1 MKVVSF
7 ATRRPVTVFIFA
19 LAAVVF
25 GGVAFRDLAVDL
37 LPDITYP
44 SLTVQTEYEG
54 AAPVEMEN
62 LITRPVEDAVGVVN
76 GVNRVVSSSRA
87 DISEVT
93 LEFSWGTNMDFASLD
108 VRERLDQVRLPI
120 EAERPVLLRYDPS
133 LDPILRMG
141 LAAGGSDLI
150 ALRLLAEEDLKRK
163 LERLEGVAAVVVSGG
178 LEEEIQ
184 VEIDERRLTSLG
196 LTMNQVMN
204 RLAQENVNLTGG
216 RLRDGQTDYL
226 VRTINELLRPE
237 EMREIV
243 IDRSR
248 GAIVRLEDIARVYQ
262 GAREREVITRID
274 GREAVEIAVYKE
286 GGTNT
291 VTVASAVLDR
301 VEELEEDLRQVDP
314 QLELTVLTDQSRY
327 IRDSVSA
334 VIETALIGGSLAIVV
349 LFLFLRS
356 APKTLIIGISIPVS
370 VVATF
375 FLMYVAGVSLN
386 IMSLGG
392 ITLGIGLLLD
402 NSIVVLEAIQRRR
415 DQGVG
420 IVEAARGGASEVGRA
435 VIASTITTVCVF
447 VPIVFVEGVA
457 GQMFGDQ
464 ALTVTFSLLV
474 SLGVA
479 LTVIP
484 MLASRKF
491 FATGDRV
498 EKVDFA
504 GRSNPVTRGLA
515 DFFNAIGFVVALTV
529 RIVFGGVSTVMSWL
543 LRPVLAGFDALLRGI
558 TAVYA
563 RILRGALRHPALVVL
578 VALVLLAGSVQLI
591 GSLGSELVPELIQGE
606 FYVDA
611 ELAPGS
617 RLEVTDRRLAVIDKR
632 VREFADEFGVQ
643 SVYIV
648 VGTSNEQGGAAGER
662 RENIGQVNVR
672 MEPPI
677 DAEREELVMS
687 RIRDLIDTENA
698 SFTGPA
704 TPADGVAPVGGGQA
718 LSVAGRPAAGGG
730 QASSAAGPAPA
741 AGGARPALT
750 DDSLKYRFGRPTYFS
765 FRSPVEV
772 QIRGHNLA
780 LLELLADQVASRMR
794 QVEGLV
800 DVKSS
805 TEGGNPEL
813 QIVFDRE
820 RLSALNYT
828 VAQLGAVIR
837 SKVQGD
843 IVTDIV
849 REDRNIEVRMRTD
862 EGYRDSVR
870 DLRNLNIRQS
880 GATPLPLSAVAE
892 VIETEGPAEIRRSD
906 GGRVALIEANIVGR
920 DLGSVSDD
928 IQSILD
934 STRFPV
940 GFDVLVGGQRQEM
953 ERSFDSMRLAILL
966 AVFMV
971 YLVMASQF
979 ESLLHPFVIL
989 FAVPFSVI
997 GAIGILYLTRTP
1009 VSIVVLIGG
1018 ILLAGIVVN
1027 NAIILIDYTNRLRR
1041 AGKAKIDALREACMV
1056 RLRPILMTTST
1067 TVLGLLPMALGLG
1080 EGAELRT
1087 PMALT
1092 VVGGLLTSTLLTLIV
1107 IPALYMLLDRHKHEA
1122 DPEAVAPSA
1131 G

>member
-1 MKVVSF
+1 MRVVSF

-54 AAPVEMEN
+54 AAPIEMEN
-62 LITRPVEDAVGVVN
+62 LVTRPVEDAVGVVN

-87 DISEVT
+87 DVSEVT

-108 VRERLDQVRLPI
+108 VRERLDQLRLPVA
-120 EAERPVLLRYDPS
+120 AERPVLLRYDPS

-141 LAAGGSDLI
+141 LAGADGDLI

-196 LTMNQVMN
+196 LTMNQVMT
-204 RLAQENVNLTGG
+204 RLEQENVNLTGG

-237 EMREIV
+237 EIREIV
-243 IDRSR
+243 IDRAQ
-248 GAIVRLEDIARVYQ
+248 GAILRLEDIARVYQ

-291 VTVASAVLDR
+291 VTVAAAVLER
-301 VEELEEDLRQVDP
+301 VEELEEELGKTDP
-314 QLELTVLTDQSRY
+314 QLELSVLADQSRY

-356 APKTLIIGISIPVS
+356 APKTLIIGISIPIS

-392 ITLGIGLLLD
+392 LTLGIGLLLD

-415 DQGVG
+415 DEGLGV
-420 IVEAARGGASEVGRA
+420 VEAARAGASEVGRA

-484 MLASRKF
+484 MLASRRF
-491 FATGDRV
+491 FAAGEPV
-498 EKVDFA
+498 ETVRSE
-504 GRSNPVTRGLA
+504 GRSNPLTRALSAFFRAVGVGIALVVTEAFRG
-515 DFFNAIGFVVALTV
+515 F
-529 RIVFGGVSTVMSWL
+529 STVMSVL
-543 LRPVLAGFDALLRGI
+543 LRPVLASFDALLRGV

-563 RILRGALRHPALVVL
+563 SVLRGALRHPALVVL
-578 VALVLLAGSVQLI
+578 AAVGLLAGSVQLV
-591 GSLGSELVPELIQGE
+591 GSLGSELVPELIQGD
-606 FYVDA
+606 FHIDA

-617 RLEVTDRRLAVIDKR
+617 RLEVTDRRLGAVDR
-632 VREFADEFGVQ
+632 FVREQMKEDVR
-643 SVYIV
+643 SVHTV
-648 VGTSNEQGGAAGER
+648 VGTSNQQGGAAGER

-672 MEPPI
+672 LNPPI
-677 DAEREELVMS
+677 DREREERAMS
-687 RIRDLIDTENA
+687 RIRNWIDAENA
-698 SFTGPA
+698 SFA
-704 TPADGVAPVGGGQA
+704 GQA
-718 LSVAGRPAAGGG
+718 
-730 QASSAAGPAPA
+730 A
-741 AGGARPALT
+741 AGGAGAEPEPGAADA
-750 DDSLKYRFGRPTYFS
+750 DDSLAYRFGRPTYFS
-765 FRSPVEV
+765 FRRPVEV

-794 QVEGLV
+794 EVEGLV

-828 VAQLGAVIR
+828 VAQLGGVIR

-843 IVTDIV
+843 IATDIV
-849 REDRNIEVRMRTD
+849 REDRNIEVRLRTD

-892 VIETEGPAEIRRSD
+892 IIETEGPAEIRRND
-906 GGRVALIEANIVGR
+906 GVRVAQIEANIVGR
-920 DLGSVSDD
+920 DLGSVSND
-928 IQSILD
+928 IRAILD
-934 STRFPV
+934 ATRFPV
-940 GFDVLVGGQRQEM
+940 GFDYSMGGQRQEM

-979 ESLLHPFVIL
+979 ESLLHPLVIL
-989 FAVPFSVI
+989 FAVPFSIV

-1027 NAIILIDYTNRLRR
+1027 NAIILIDCTNRLRR
-1041 AGKAKIDALREACMV
+1041 DGKAKVEALREACMV

-1107 IPALYMLLDRHKHEA
+1107 IPALYLLLDFRKRDA
-1122 DPEAVAPSA
+1122 DPDAVAESA
-1131 G
+1131 A

>member
-54 AAPVEMEN
+54 AAPIEMEN

-243 IDRSR
+243 IDRSQ

-301 VEELEEDLRQVDP
+301 VEELEENLRQIDP

-420 IVEAARGGASEVGRA
+420 VVEAARAGASEVGRA

-484 MLASRKF
+484 MLASRRF
-491 FATGDRV
+491 FAGG
-498 EKVDFA
+498 EKIETVDLA
-504 GRSNPVTRGLA
+504 GRSNPITRGLA
-515 DFFNAIGFVVALTV
+515 AFFNAIGVGIALAVKT
-529 RIVFGGVSTVMSWL
+529 VFGGVAMVMSWL

-578 VALVLLAGSVQLI
+578 VAIVLLAGSVQLV

-617 RLEVTDRRLAVIDKR
+617 RLEVTDRRLAVIDER

-643 SVYIV
+643 SVYTV

-687 RIRDLIDTENA
+687 WIRDLIDGENA
-698 SFTGPA
+698 SFAGQAP
-704 TPADGVAPVGGGQA
+704 PVAGAAAVPVGAGAVDAGSA
-718 LSVAGRPAAGGG
+718 LG
-730 QASSAAGPAPA
+730 
-741 AGGARPALT
+741 

-794 QVEGLV
+794 EVEGLV

-843 IVTDIV
+843 IATDIV

-928 IQSILD
+928 IQAILD

-940 GFDVLVGGQRQEM
+940 GFDYSVGGQRQEM

-1041 AGKAKIDALREACMV
+1041 AGKAKIDAVREACLV

-1107 IPALYMLLDRHKHEA
+1107 IPALYLLLDRHKHEA
-1122 DPEAVAPSA
+1122 VAEAAS
-1131 G
+1131 

>member
-44 SLTVQTEYEG
+44 SLTVQTQYEG

-76 GVNRVVSSSRA
+76 GVNRVISSSRA

-243 IDRSR
+243 IDRSQ

-301 VEELEEDLRQVDP
+301 VEELEEDLRQIDP

-420 IVEAARGGASEVGRA
+420 VVEAARGGASEVGRA

-491 FATGDRV
+491 FAGA
-498 EKVDFA
+498 EKIETVDLA
-504 GRSNPVTRGLA
+504 GRSNPITRGLA
-515 DFFNAIGFVVALTV
+515 AFFNAIGVGIALAVKT
-529 RIVFGGVSTVMSWL
+529 VFGGVAMVMSWL

-578 VALVLLAGSVQLI
+578 VAIVLLAGSVQLV

-617 RLEVTDRRLAVIDKR
+617 RLEVTDRRLAVIDER

-643 SVYIV
+643 SVYTV

-687 RIRDLIDTENA
+687 WIRDLIDGENA
-698 SFTGPA
+698 SFAGQAP
-704 TPADGVAPVGGGQA
+704 PVAGAAAVPVGAGAVDAGSA
-718 LSVAGRPAAGGG
+718 LG
-730 QASSAAGPAPA
+730 
-741 AGGARPALT
+741 

-780 LLELLADQVASRMR
+780 LLEVLADQVASRMR
-794 QVEGLV
+794 EVEGLV

-843 IVTDIV
+843 IATDIV

-906 GGRVALIEANIVGR
+906 GGRVAVIEANIVGR

-928 IQSILD
+928 IQAILD

-940 GFDVLVGGQRQEM
+940 GFDYSVGGQRQEM

-1041 AGKAKIDALREACMV
+1041 AGKAKIDALREACLV

-1107 IPALYMLLDRHKHEA
+1107 IPALYLLLDRHKHEA
-1122 DPEAVAPSA
+1122 DPEAVAEAAS
-1131 G
+1131 

>member
-1 MKVVSF
+1 MRVVSF

-25 GGVAFRDLAVDL
+25 GGVAFRELAVDL

-54 AAPVEMEN
+54 AAPAEMET

-76 GVNRVVSSSRA
+76 GVNRVISSSRA
-87 DISEVT
+87 DTSEVT

-108 VRERLDQVRLPI
+108 VRERLDQVRLPV

-141 LAAGGSDLI
+141 LTGGGGDLI

-163 LERLEGVAAVVVSGG
+163 IERLEGVAAVVVSGG

-196 LTMNQVMN
+196 LTMNQVTN

-216 RLRDGQTDYL
+216 RLRDGQTEYM

-237 EMREIV
+237 QMREIV
-243 IDRSR
+243 IDRSQ

-274 GREAVEIAVYKE
+274 GQEAVEIAVYKE

-301 VEELEEDLRQVDP
+301 VEELERDLKQIGP
-314 QLELTVLTDQSRY
+314 QLKLSVLADQSRY

-334 VIETALIGGSLAIVV
+334 VIQTALIGGSLAIVV

-420 IVEAARGGASEVGRA
+420 VVEAARDGASEVGRA

-491 FATGDRV
+491 FSDSDKLETV
-498 EKVDFA
+498 ESV
-504 GRSNPVTRGLA
+504 GRSNVVVRGFSA
-515 DFFNAIGFVVALTV
+515 FFDAVGLGVAVGVRYGF
-529 RIVFGGVSTVMSWL
+529 RGVSTVLSWL
-543 LRPVLAGFDALLRGI
+543 LRPVLGVFDALLRAV

-563 RILRGALRHPALVVL
+563 GILDRALRYPAVVVL
-578 VALVLLAGSVQLI
+578 VAVALLAGSVPLV
-591 GSLGSELVPELIQGE
+591 GNLGSELVPELIQGE

-617 RLEVTDRRLAVIDKR
+617 RLEVTDRRLGKVDEF
-632 VREFADEFGVQ
+632 VREIPGVE
-643 SVYIV
+643 SVYTV
-648 VGTSNEQGGAAGER
+648 VGTSNEQGGAAGEK

-672 MEPPI
+672 MAPPI
-677 DAEREELVMS
+677 DPEREEGVMS
-687 RIRDLIDTENA
+687 QIRDLIETQNA
-698 SFTGPA
+698 SFASGT
-704 TPADGVAPVGGGQA
+704 APV
-718 LSVAGRPAAGGG
+718 AG
-730 QASSAAGPAPA
+730 AGPPTA
-741 AGGARPALT
+741 
-750 DDSLKYRFGRPTYFS
+750 DNSLKYRFGRPTYFS

-780 LLELLADQVASRMR
+780 LLEVLADQVVSRMR
-794 QVEGLV
+794 EVEGLV

-813 QIVFDRE
+813 QIIFDRE
-820 RLSALNYT
+820 RLAALNYT
-828 VAQLGAVIR
+828 VAQLGGVIR

-843 IVTDIV
+843 IATNIV
-849 REDRNIEVRMRTD
+849 REDRNIEVRLRTA
-862 EGYRDSVR
+862 ESFRDSVR

-880 GATPLPLSAVAE
+880 GTTPLPLSAVAE

-928 IQSILD
+928 IQQILD

-940 GFDVLVGGQRQEM
+940 GFDYWVGGQRQEM

-971 YLVMASQF
+971 YLVMASLF

-1027 NAIILIDYTNRLRR
+1027 NAIILVDYTNRLRR
-1041 AGKAKIDALREACMV
+1041 EGRAKVEALREACLV
-1056 RLRPILMTTST
+1056 RLRPILMTSST

-1080 EGAELRT
+1080 VGAELRT

-1092 VVGGLLTSTLLTLIV
+1092 VVGGLMTSTLLTLLV
-1107 IPALYMLLDRHKHEA
+1107 IPSLYTLLDRRA
-1122 DPEAVAPSA
+1122 
-1131 G
+1131 

>member
-1 MKVVSF
+1 MRIVSF

-19 LAAVVF
+19 VAAVVF

-44 SLTVQTEYEG
+44 SVTVRTEYEG
-54 AAPVEMEN
+54 TAPAEIET

-76 GVNRVVSSSRA
+76 GVNRVISSSRA
-87 DISEVT
+87 DTSEVT
-93 LEFSWGTNMDFASLD
+93 LEFAWGTNMDFASLD
-108 VRERLDQVRLPI
+108 VRERLDQVRLPTD
-120 EAERPVLLRYDPS
+120 AEQPILLRYDPS
-133 LDPILRMG
+133 LDPIVRLG
-141 LAAGGSDLI
+141 LTGGEGSDLI
-150 ALRLLAEEDLKRK
+150 GLRLLAEEDLSRRI
-163 LERLEGVAAVVVSGG
+163 ERLEGVAAVVVSGG

-184 VEIDERRLTSLG
+184 VDIDERRLTSIG

-216 RLRDGQTDYL
+216 RLRDGQTEYL

-237 EMREIV
+237 EMREVV
-243 IDRSR
+243 IDRSQ
-248 GAIVRLEDIARVYQ
+248 GAIVRLGDIARIYR
-262 GAREREVITRID
+262 GSREREVITRID
-274 GREAVEIAVYKE
+274 GKESVEIAVYKE

-291 VTVASAVLDR
+291 VTVAAGVLD
-301 VEELEEDLRQVDP
+301 VMAALEADLGEIDPELKLS
-314 QLELTVLTDQSRY
+314 LITDQSRY
-327 IRDSVSA
+327 IRESVRA
-334 VIETALIGGSLAIVV
+334 VIETALIGGGLAIIV
-349 LFLFLRS
+349 LYLFLRS

-375 FLMYVAGVSLN
+375 FLMYVSGVSLN

-415 DQGVG
+415 EQGAGV
-420 IVEAARGGASEVGRA
+420 VEAAREGASEVGRA

-457 GQMFGDQ
+457 GQLFGDQ

-491 FATGDRV
+491 LSEGLGAAKV
-498 EKVDFA
+498 EPV
-504 GRSNPVTRGLA
+504 GRPNAVTRFVSSVFFFVGLHL
-515 DFFNAIGFVVALTV
+515 ALG
-529 RIVFGGVSTVMSWL
+529 IKYVFRGVGAVMSWL
-543 LRPVLAGFDALLRGI
+543 LRPFLAAFDWLLRGV
-558 TAVYA
+558 TTVYA
-563 RILRGALRHPALVVL
+563 GVLDWSLRHPV
-578 VALVLLAGSVQLI
+578 LVLLLAIGLLGGSLQMVR
-591 GSLGSELVPELIQGE
+591 SLGSELVPELIQGE

-611 ELAPGS
+611 ELPPGS
-617 RLEVTDRRLAVIDKR
+617 RLEVTDKRLQAIDL
-632 VREFADEFGVQ
+632 FASKLPGVQ
-643 SVYIV
+643 SVYTV

-662 RENIGQVNVR
+662 RENIGQVHVTL
-672 MEPPI
+672 EPPI
-677 DAEREELVMS
+677 DIEREERLMNL
-687 RIRDLIDTENA
+687 IRDEIDAQNA
-698 SFTGPA
+698 TY
-704 TPADGVAPVGGGQA
+704 GG
-718 LSVAGRPAAGGG
+718 
-730 QASSAAGPAPA
+730 GPAPA
-741 AGGARPALT
+741 AGPAPLAGASAPT
-750 DDSLKYRFGRPTYFS
+750 TTGDGGLKYRFGRPTYFS
-765 FRSPVEV
+765 FRTPVEV
-772 QIRGHNLA
+772 QIRGHNL
-780 LLELLADQVASRMR
+780 ELLRVLTDQVAERMR
-794 QVEGLV
+794 AVEGLA
-800 DVKSS
+800 DVKAS

-813 QIVFDRE
+813 QIIFDRE
-820 RLSALNYT
+820 RLASLNYT

-843 IVTDIV
+843 IATDIT
-849 REDRNIEVRMRTD
+849 REDRNIEVRMRTGED
-862 EGYRDSVR
+862 FRDSVR
-870 DLRNLNIRQS
+870 DLRNLNIRQGGS
-880 GATPLPLSAVAE
+880 VPLPLSAVAE
-892 VIETEGPAEIRRSD
+892 VIETTGPAEIRRADSS
-906 GGRVALIEANIVGR
+906 RVSVITANLVGR
-920 DLGSVSDD
+920 DLGSASDD
-928 IQSILD
+928 ILTILET
-934 STRFPV
+934 SRFPV
-940 GFDVLVGGQRQEM
+940 GFDYTIGGQRQEM
-953 ERSFDSMRLAILL
+953 EQSFDSMRLAILL

-989 FAVPFSVI
+989 FAVPFSII
-997 GAIGILYLTRTP
+997 GAVGILYLTRTP

-1041 AGKAKIDALREACMV
+1041 AGKAKVEALREACLV

-1107 IPALYMLLDRHKHEA
+1107 IPALYLLLDVHRHEA
-1122 DPEAVAPSA
+1122 DAEAA
-1131 G
+1131 

>member
-44 SLTVQTEYEG
+44 SLTVQTQYEG

-76 GVNRVVSSSRA
+76 GVNRVISSSRA

-243 IDRSR
+243 IDRSQ

-301 VEELEEDLRQVDP
+301 VEELEEDLRQIDP

-420 IVEAARGGASEVGRA
+420 VVEAARAGASEVGRA

-491 FATGDRV
+491 FAGG
-498 EKVDFA
+498 EKIETVGLA
-504 GRSNPVTRGLA
+504 GRSNPITRGLA
-515 DFFNAIGFVVALTV
+515 AFFSAIGVGVALTV
-529 RIVFGGVSTVMSWL
+529 KTVVGGVAMVMSWL

-578 VALVLLAGSVQLI
+578 VAIVLLAGSVQLV

-617 RLEVTDRRLAVIDKR
+617 RLEVTDRRLAIIDER

-643 SVYIV
+643 SVYTV

-687 RIRDLIDTENA
+687 WIRDLIDGENA
-698 SFTGPA
+698 SFAGQAP
-704 TPADGVAPVGGGQA
+704 PVAGAAAVPVGAGAVDAGSA
-718 LSVAGRPAAGGG
+718 LG
-730 QASSAAGPAPA
+730 
-741 AGGARPALT
+741 

-780 LLELLADQVASRMR
+780 LLEVLADQVASRMR
-794 QVEGLV
+794 EVEGLV

-843 IVTDIV
+843 IATDIV

-928 IQSILD
+928 IQAILD

-940 GFDVLVGGQRQEM
+940 GFDYSVGGQRQEM

-1041 AGKAKIDALREACMV
+1041 AGKAKIDALREACLV

-1107 IPALYMLLDRHKHEA
+1107 IPALYLLLDRHKHEA
-1122 DPEAVAPSA
+1122 DPEAVAEAAS
-1131 G
+1131 

>member
-1 MKVVSF
+1 MRVVSF

-44 SLTVQTEYEG
+44 SLTVQTGYEG
-54 AAPVEMEN
+54 AAPVEMET

-76 GVNRVVSSSRA
+76 GVNRVISSSRA

-108 VRERLDQVRLPI
+108 VRERLDQVRLPV
-120 EAERPVLLRYDPS
+120 AADRPVLLRYDPS

-141 LAAGGSDLI
+141 LAGGGSDLI

-243 IDRSR
+243 IDRSQ

-274 GREAVEIAVYKE
+274 GNEAVEIAVYKE

-291 VTVASAVLDR
+291 VTVASAVLER
-301 VEELEEDLRQVDP
+301 VEGLVEEIKQIDP
-314 QLELTVLTDQSRY
+314 QLELSVLTDQSRY

-415 DQGVG
+415 DQGLGV
-420 IVEAARGGASEVGRA
+420 VEAARAGASEVGRA

-484 MLASRKF
+484 MLASRRF
-491 FATGDRV
+491 FAAGAEV
-498 EKVDFA
+498 EAVESA
-504 GRSNPVTRGLA
+504 GRSNPVTRAISGLFSA
-515 DFFNAIGFVVALTV
+515 LGVGIALVVKH
-529 RIVFGGVSTVMSWL
+529 VFRGVAAVMSVL
-543 LRPVLAGFDALLRGI
+543 LRPVLAAFDALLQGI

-563 RILRGALRHPALVVL
+563 RVLRGALRHPVLVVL
-578 VALVLLAGSVQLI
+578 VAVVLLAGSVQLV

-617 RLEVTDRRLAVIDKR
+617 RLEVTDRRLALIDEW
-632 VREFADEFGVQ
+632 VRDFREEFGVQ
-643 SVYIV
+643 SVYTV

-687 RIRDLIDTENA
+687 RIRALIDAENA
-698 SFTGPA
+698 SFA
-704 TPADGVAPVGGGQA
+704 GQA
-718 LSVAGRPAAGGG
+718 PPVAGAA
-730 QASSAAGPAPA
+730 SAPA
-741 AGGARPALT
+741 GAADAGSLLG

-780 LLELLADQVASRMR
+780 LLEVLADQVAARMR
-794 QVEGLV
+794 EVEGLV

-813 QIVFDRE
+813 QIIFDRE
-820 RLSALNYT
+820 RLSTLNYT
-828 VAQLGAVIR
+828 VAELGAVIR

-843 IVTDIV
+843 IATDIV
-849 REDRNIEVRMRTD
+849 REDRNIEVRMRAD
-862 EGYRDSVR
+862 EGFRDSVR
-870 DLRNLNIRQS
+870 DLRNLNVRQS
-880 GATPLPLSAVAE
+880 GAVPLPLSAVAE

-928 IQSILD
+928 IQAILD

-940 GFDVLVGGQRQEM
+940 GFDYSVGGQRQEM

-989 FAVPFSVI
+989 FAVPFSII

-1041 AGKAKIDALREACMV
+1041 AGKAKVDALREACLV

-1107 IPALYMLLDRHKHEA
+1107 IPALYLLLDFHKRDA
-1122 DPEAVAPSA
+1122 DPEAVAEAST
-1131 G
+1131 

>member
-1 MKVVSF
+1 MRVVSF

-25 GGVAFRDLAVDL
+25 GVVAFRELAVDL

-54 AAPVEMEN
+54 AAPAEMET

-76 GVNRVVSSSRA
+76 GVNRVISSSRA
-87 DISEVT
+87 DTSEVT

-108 VRERLDQVRLPI
+108 VRERLDQVRLPT

-141 LAAGGSDLI
+141 LTGGGGDLI

-163 LERLEGVAAVVVSGG
+163 IERLEGVAAVVVSGG

-196 LTMNQVMN
+196 LTMNQVTN

-216 RLRDGQTDYL
+216 RLRDGQTEYM
-226 VRTINELLRPE
+226 VRTINELQRPE
-237 EMREIV
+237 QMREIV
-243 IDRSR
+243 IDRSQ
-248 GAIVRLEDIARVYQ
+248 GAIVRLEDIALVYQ

-274 GREAVEIAVYKE
+274 GRESVEIAVYKE

-291 VTVASAVLDR
+291 VTVAAAVLETVDD
-301 VEELEEDLRQVDP
+301 LERGLKEIDP
-314 QLELTVLTDQSRY
+314 QLELSVLADQSRY
-327 IRDSVSA
+327 IRESVSA

-375 FLMYVAGVSLN
+375 FLMYVSGVSLN

-420 IVEAARGGASEVGRA
+420 VVEAARDGASEVGRA

-491 FATGDRV
+491 FSDSEKLETV
-498 EKVDFA
+498 ESV
-504 GRSNPVTRGLA
+504 GRSNVVVRGFSA
-515 DFFNAIGFVVALTV
+515 FFGAVGLGVAVGVRYGF
-529 RIVFGGVSTVMSWL
+529 RGVSTVLSWL
-543 LRPVLAGFDALLRGI
+543 LRPVLGGFDGLLRAV

-563 RILRGALRHPALVVL
+563 GILDRALRYPAVVVL
-578 VALVLLAGSVQLI
+578 VAVALLAGSIPLV
-591 GSLGSELVPELIQGE
+591 GNLGSELVPELIQGE

-617 RLEVTDRRLAVIDKR
+617 RLEVTDRRLGEVDEF
-632 VREFADEFGVQ
+632 VREIPGVE
-643 SVYIV
+643 SVYTV
-648 VGTSNEQGGAAGER
+648 VGTSNEQGGAAGEK

-677 DAEREELVMS
+677 DPEREEAVMS
-687 RIRDLIDTENA
+687 RIRDLIETQNA
-698 SFTGPA
+698 SFASGT
-704 TPADGVAPVGGGQA
+704 APV
-718 LSVAGRPAAGGG
+718 AG
-730 QASSAAGPAPA
+730 AGPPTA
-741 AGGARPALT
+741 
-750 DDSLKYRFGRPTYFS
+750 DNSLKYRFGRPTYFS

-780 LLELLADQVASRMR
+780 LLEILADQVVSRMR
-794 QVEGLV
+794 EVEGLV

-820 RLSALNYT
+820 RLAALNYT
-828 VAQLGAVIR
+828 VAQLGGVIR

-843 IVTDIV
+843 IATDIV
-849 REDRNIEVRMRTD
+849 REDRNIEVRLRTG
-862 EGYRDSVR
+862 ESFRDSVR

-880 GATPLPLSAVAE
+880 GTTPLPLSAVAE

-928 IQSILD
+928 IQQILD

-940 GFDVLVGGQRQEM
+940 GFDYWVGGQRQEM

-1027 NAIILIDYTNRLRR
+1027 NAIILVDYTNRLRR
-1041 AGKAKIDALREACMV
+1041 EGRAKVEALREACLV
-1056 RLRPILMTTST
+1056 RLRPILMTSST

-1092 VVGGLLTSTLLTLIV
+1092 VVGGLMTSTLLTLLV
-1107 IPALYMLLDRHKHEA
+1107 IPSLYTLLDRRA
-1122 DPEAVAPSA
+1122 
-1131 G
+1131 

>member
-1 MKVVSF
+1 MRVVSF

-44 SLTVQTEYEG
+44 SLTVQTGYEG
-54 AAPVEMEN
+54 AAPVEMET

-76 GVNRVVSSSRA
+76 GVNRVISSSRA

-108 VRERLDQVRLPI
+108 VRERLDQVRLPVQ
-120 EAERPVLLRYDPS
+120 AERPVLLRYDPS

-141 LAAGGSDLI
+141 LAGGGSDLI

-196 LTMNQVMN
+196 LTMNLVMT

-237 EMREIV
+237 EIREIV
-243 IDRSR
+243 IDRSQ

-274 GREAVEIAVYKE
+274 GQEAVEIAVYKE

-301 VEELEEDLRQVDP
+301 VEGLEEEIRQIDP

-415 DQGVG
+415 DQGLSV
-420 IVEAARGGASEVGRA
+420 VEAARAGASEVGRA

-491 FATGDRV
+491 FAAGEPV
-498 EKVDFA
+498 EKVRHV
-504 GRSNPVTRGLA
+504 GRSNPVTRALSA
-515 DFFNAIGFVVALTV
+515 FFDAIGVGVALV
-529 RIVFGGVSTVMSWL
+529 VKHVFRAVSTVMSFL
-543 LRPVLAGFDALLRGI
+543 LRPVLAAFGALLRGI

-563 RILRGALRHPALVVL
+563 RVLRGALRHPALVVL
-578 VALVLLAGSVQLI
+578 AAVVLLAGSVQLI

-617 RLEVTDRRLAVIDKR
+617 RLEVTDRRLEMVDSF
-632 VREFADEFGVQ
+632 VRSLEDDVQ
-643 SVYIV
+643 SVYMV

-672 MEPPI
+672 LNPPV
-677 DAEREELVMS
+677 DVEREEMVMS
-687 RIRDLIDTENA
+687 RIRNWIDQSNSSFA
-698 SFTGPA
+698 SPT
-704 TPADGVAPVGGGQA
+704 TPVAGA
-718 LSVAGRPAAGGG
+718 ASVAAGAGFEPGSVAA
-730 QASSAAGPAPA
+730 
-741 AGGARPALT
+741 

-780 LLELLADQVASRMR
+780 LLERLADQVASRMR
-794 QVEGLV
+794 EVEGLV

-820 RLSALNYT
+820 RLSTLNYT

-843 IVTDIV
+843 IATDIV
-849 REDRNIEVRMRTD
+849 REDRNIEVRLRTD

-920 DLGSVSDD
+920 DLGSVSED
-928 IQSILD
+928 IEGILE

-940 GFDVLVGGQRQEM
+940 GFDYSIGGQRQEM

-989 FAVPFSVI
+989 FAVPFSII

-1041 AGKAKIDALREACMV
+1041 AGKAKVEALREACLV

-1107 IPALYMLLDRHKHEA
+1107 IPALYLLLDFRKRDA
-1122 DPEAVAPSA
+1122 DAEAVAEA
-1131 G
+1131 AAT

>member
-1 MKVVSF
+1 MRIVSF

-44 SLTVQTEYEG
+44 SLTVQTGYEG
-54 AAPVEMEN
+54 AAPVEMET

-76 GVNRVVSSSRA
+76 GVNRVISSSRA

-108 VRERLDQVRLPI
+108 VRERLDQVRLPVA
-120 EAERPVLLRYDPS
+120 AERPVLLRYDPS

-141 LAAGGSDLI
+141 LAGGGSDLI

-196 LTMNQVMN
+196 LTMNQVMT

-216 RLRDGQTDYL
+216 QLRDGQTDYL

-237 EMREIV
+237 EIREIV
-243 IDRSR
+243 IDRAQ

-274 GREAVEIAVYKE
+274 GKEAVEIAVYKE

-291 VTVASAVLDR
+291 VTVATAVLER
-301 VEELEEDLRQVDP
+301 VEELEEELRQVDP
-314 QLELTVLTDQSRY
+314 QLKLSVLTDQSRY

-415 DQGVG
+415 DQGLSV
-420 IVEAARGGASEVGRA
+420 VEAARAGASEVGRA

-491 FATGDRV
+491 FAPGEPV
-498 EKVDFA
+498 EKVRSV
-504 GRSNPVTRGLA
+504 GRSNPVTRALST
-515 DFFNAIGFVVALTV
+515 FFSAIGVGVALAV
-529 RIVFGGVSTVMSWL
+529 KQVFRGVSSVMSFL
-543 LRPVLAGFDALLRGI
+543 LRPVLAAFDALLRGI

-563 RILRGALRHPALVVL
+563 RVLRGALRHPALVVL
-578 VALVLLAGSVQLI
+578 AAVVLLTGSVQLI

-617 RLEVTDRRLAVIDKR
+617 RLEVTDRRLGAVDR
-632 VREFADEFGVQ
+632 FVREQLKDDVQ
-643 SVYIV
+643 SVYTV

-672 MEPPI
+672 MKPPI
-677 DAEREELVMS
+677 DAEREESVMS
-687 RIRDLIDTENA
+687 RIRAEIDAENT
-698 SFTGPA
+698 SFAGQGPA
-704 TPADGVAPVGGGQA
+704 VAVAPSVTAGAGVGPG
-718 LSVAGRPAAGGG
+718 
-730 QASSAAGPAPA
+730 SAVM
-741 AGGARPALT
+741 

-780 LLELLADQVASRMR
+780 LLKRLADQVVSRMR
-794 QVEGLV
+794 EVEGLV

-813 QIVFDRE
+813 QIIFDRE
-820 RLSALNYT
+820 RLSTLNYT

-843 IVTDIV
+843 IATDIV
-849 REDRNIEVRMRTD
+849 REDRNIEVRLRTD

-880 GATPLPLSAVAE
+880 GAVPLPLSAVAD

-906 GGRVALIEANIVGR
+906 GGRVAQIEANIVGR

-928 IQSILD
+928 IQAILD

-940 GFDVLVGGQRQEM
+940 GFDYSVGGQRQEM

-989 FAVPFSVI
+989 FAVPFSII

-1041 AGKAKIDALREACMV
+1041 AGKAKVEALREACLV

-1107 IPALYMLLDRHKHEA
+1107 IPALYLLLDLHRHDA
-1122 DPEAVAPSA
+1122 DPEAVAEA
-1131 G
+1131 AT

>member
-1 MKVVSF
+1 MRVVSF

-44 SLTVQTEYEG
+44 SLTVQTGYEG
-54 AAPVEMEN
+54 AAPVEMET

-76 GVNRVVSSSRA
+76 GVNRVISSSRA

-120 EAERPVLLRYDPS
+120 AADRPVLLRYDPS

-141 LAAGGSDLI
+141 LAGGGSDLI

-243 IDRSR
+243 IDRSQ

-274 GREAVEIAVYKE
+274 GNEAVEIAVYKE

-301 VEELEEDLRQVDP
+301 VSGLVEEIRQIDP
-314 QLELTVLTDQSRY
+314 QLELSVLTDQSRY

-415 DQGVG
+415 DQGLGV
-420 IVEAARGGASEVGRA
+420 VEAARAGASEVGRA

-484 MLASRKF
+484 MLASRRF
-491 FATGDRV
+491 FAAGDPV
-498 EKVDFA
+498 ETVRSA
-504 GRSNPVTRGLA
+504 GRSNPVTRALSA
-515 DFFNAIGFVVALTV
+515 FFSAIGVGIALVVKH
-529 RIVFGGVSTVMSWL
+529 VFRAVATVMSVL
-543 LRPVLAGFDALLRGI
+543 LRPVLAAFDALLRGI
-558 TAVYA
+558 AAVYA
-563 RILRGALRHPALVVL
+563 RVLRGALRHPALVVL
-578 VALVLLAGSVQLI
+578 VAVVLLAGSVQLV

-617 RLEVTDRRLAVIDKR
+617 RLEVTDRRLKNIDKW
-632 VREFADEFGVQ
+632 VRDFREELGVQ
-643 SVYIV
+643 SVYTV

-687 RIRDLIDTENA
+687 RIRNLIDAENA
-698 SFTGPA
+698 SFA
-704 TPADGVAPVGGGQA
+704 GQA
-718 LSVAGRPAAGGG
+718 PPVAGAASVPAGAAG
-730 QASSAAGPAPA
+730 AGSVL
-741 AGGARPALT
+741 G
-750 DDSLKYRFGRPTYFS
+750 DDSLVYRFGRPTYFS

-772 QIRGHNLA
+772 RIRGHNLA
-780 LLELLADQVASRMR
+780 LLEVLADQVAARMR
-794 QVEGLV
+794 EVEGLV

-813 QIVFDRE
+813 QIIFDRE
-820 RLSALNYT
+820 RLSTLNYT
-828 VAQLGAVIR
+828 VAELGAVIR

-843 IVTDIV
+843 IATDIV
-849 REDRNIEVRMRTD
+849 REDRNIEVRMRAD

-870 DLRNLNIRQS
+870 DLRNLNIRQN

-928 IQSILD
+928 IQAILD
-934 STRFPV
+934 TTRFPV
-940 GFDVLVGGQRQEM
+940 GFDYSVGGQRQEM

-989 FAVPFSVI
+989 FAVPFSII

-1041 AGKAKIDALREACMV
+1041 AGKAKVDALREACLV

-1107 IPALYMLLDRHKHEA
+1107 IPALYLLLDFHKRDA
-1122 DPEAVAPSA
+1122 DPEAVAEA
-1131 G
+1131 AVT

>member
-44 SLTVQTEYEG
+44 SLTVQTQYEG

-243 IDRSR
+243 IDRSQ

-301 VEELEEDLRQVDP
+301 VEELEENLRQIDP

-420 IVEAARGGASEVGRA
+420 VVEAARAGASEVGRA

-491 FATGDRV
+491 FAGG
-498 EKVDFA
+498 EKIETVALA
-504 GRSNPVTRGLA
+504 GRSNPITRGLA
-515 DFFNAIGFVVALTV
+515 AFFSAIGVGVALTV
-529 RIVFGGVSTVMSWL
+529 KTVVGGVAMVMSWL

-578 VALVLLAGSVQLI
+578 VAIVLLAGSVQLV

-617 RLEVTDRRLAVIDKR
+617 RLEVTDRRLAVIDER

-643 SVYIV
+643 SVYTV

-687 RIRDLIDTENA
+687 WIRDLIDGENA
-698 SFTGPA
+698 SF
-704 TPADGVAPVGGGQA
+704 ADQAPPVAGAAAVPVGAGAVGAGSA
-718 LSVAGRPAAGGG
+718 LG
-730 QASSAAGPAPA
+730 
-741 AGGARPALT
+741 

-794 QVEGLV
+794 EVEGLV

-843 IVTDIV
+843 IATDIV

-906 GGRVALIEANIVGR
+906 GGRVAVIEANIVGR

-940 GFDVLVGGQRQEM
+940 GFDYSVGGQRQEM

-1041 AGKAKIDALREACMV
+1041 AGKAKIDAVREACLV

-1107 IPALYMLLDRHKHEA
+1107 IPALYLLLDRHKHEA
-1122 DPEAVAPSA
+1122 DPEAVAEAAS
-1131 G
+1131 

>member
-1 MKVVSF
+1 MRVVSF

-25 GGVAFRDLAVDL
+25 GVVAFRELAVDL

-54 AAPVEMEN
+54 AAPAEMET

-76 GVNRVVSSSRA
+76 GVNRVISSSRA
-87 DISEVT
+87 DTSEVT

-108 VRERLDQVRLPI
+108 VRERLDQVRLPT

-141 LAAGGSDLI
+141 LTGGGGDLI

-163 LERLEGVAAVVVSGG
+163 IERLEGVAAVVVSGG

-196 LTMNQVMN
+196 LTMNQVTN

-216 RLRDGQTDYL
+216 RLRDGQTEYM
-226 VRTINELLRPE
+226 VRTINELQRPE
-237 EMREIV
+237 QMREIV
-243 IDRSR
+243 IDRSQ
-248 GAIVRLEDIARVYQ
+248 GAIVRLEDIALVYQ

-274 GREAVEIAVYKE
+274 GRESVEIAVYKE

-291 VTVASAVLDR
+291 VTVAAAVLETVDD
-301 VEELEEDLRQVDP
+301 LERGLKEIDP
-314 QLELTVLTDQSRY
+314 QLELSVLADQSRY
-327 IRDSVSA
+327 IRESVSA

-375 FLMYVAGVSLN
+375 FLMYVSGVSLN

-420 IVEAARGGASEVGRA
+420 VVEAARDGASEVGRA
-435 VIASTITTVCVF
+435 VVASTITTVCVF

-491 FATGDRV
+491 FSDSGELETV
-498 EKVDFA
+498 ESV
-504 GRSNPVTRGLA
+504 GRSNVVVRGFSA
-515 DFFNAIGFVVALTV
+515 FFDAVGLGVAVGVRYGF
-529 RIVFGGVSTVMSWL
+529 RGVSTVLSWL
-543 LRPVLAGFDALLRGI
+543 LRPVFGGFDGLLRAV

-563 RILRGALRHPALVVL
+563 GILDRALRYPAVVVL
-578 VALVLLAGSVQLI
+578 VAVALLAGSIPLV
-591 GSLGSELVPELIQGE
+591 GNLGSELVPELIQGE

-617 RLEVTDRRLAVIDKR
+617 RLEVTDRRLGKV
-632 VREFADEFGVQ
+632 DEFVRGIPGVE
-643 SVYIV
+643 SVYTV
-648 VGTSNEQGGAAGER
+648 VGTSNEQGGAAGEK

-677 DAEREELVMS
+677 DPEREEAVMS
-687 RIRDLIDTENA
+687 RIRDLIETQNA
-698 SFTGPA
+698 SFASGT
-704 TPADGVAPVGGGQA
+704 APV
-718 LSVAGRPAAGGG
+718 AG
-730 QASSAAGPAPA
+730 AGPPTA
-741 AGGARPALT
+741 
-750 DDSLKYRFGRPTYFS
+750 DSSLKYRFGRPTYFS

-780 LLELLADQVASRMR
+780 LLGILADQVVSRMR
-794 QVEGLV
+794 EVEGLV

-820 RLSALNYT
+820 RLAALNYT
-828 VAQLGAVIR
+828 VAQLGGVIR

-843 IVTDIV
+843 IATDIV
-849 REDRNIEVRMRTD
+849 REDRNIEVRLRTA
-862 EGYRDSVR
+862 ESFRDSVR

-880 GATPLPLSAVAE
+880 GTTPLPLSAVAE

-928 IQSILD
+928 IQQILD

-940 GFDVLVGGQRQEM
+940 GFDYWVGGQRQEM

-1027 NAIILIDYTNRLRR
+1027 NAIILVDYTNRLRR
-1041 AGKAKIDALREACMV
+1041 EGRAKVEALREACLV
-1056 RLRPILMTTST
+1056 RLRPILMTSST

-1092 VVGGLLTSTLLTLIV
+1092 VVGGLLTSTLLTLLV
-1107 IPALYMLLDRHKHEA
+1107 IPSLYTLLDRRA
-1122 DPEAVAPSA
+1122 
-1131 G
+1131 

>member
-1 MKVVSF
+1 MRVVSF

-44 SLTVQTEYEG
+44 SLTVQTGYEG
-54 AAPVEMEN
+54 AAPVEMET

-76 GVNRVVSSSRA
+76 GVNRVISSSRA

-120 EAERPVLLRYDPS
+120 AADRPVLLRYDPS

-141 LAAGGSDLI
+141 LAGGGSDLI

-243 IDRSR
+243 IDRSQ

-274 GREAVEIAVYKE
+274 GNEAVEVAVYKE

-301 VEELEEDLRQVDP
+301 VNGLVEEIRQIDP
-314 QLELTVLTDQSRY
+314 QLELSVLTDQSRY

-402 NSIVVLEAIQRRR
+402 SASVGLEAIQRRR
-415 DQGVG
+415 DQGLGV
-420 IVEAARGGASEVGRA
+420 VEAARAGASEVGRA

-484 MLASRKF
+484 MLASRRF
-491 FATGDRV
+491 FAAGDPV
-498 EKVDFA
+498 ETVRSA
-504 GRSNPVTRGLA
+504 GRSNPVTRALSA
-515 DFFNAIGFVVALTV
+515 FFSAIGVGIALVVKH
-529 RIVFGGVSTVMSWL
+529 VFRAVATVMSVL
-543 LRPVLAGFDALLRGI
+543 LRPVLAAFDALLRGI
-558 TAVYA
+558 AAVYA
-563 RILRGALRHPALVVL
+563 RVLRGALRHPALVVL
-578 VALVLLAGSVQLI
+578 VAVVLLAGSVQLV

-617 RLEVTDRRLAVIDKR
+617 RLEVTDRRLKNIDKW
-632 VREFADEFGVQ
+632 VRDFREELGVQ
-643 SVYIV
+643 SVYTV

-672 MEPPI
+672 MEPPV

-687 RIRDLIDTENA
+687 RIRNLIDAENA
-698 SFTGPA
+698 SFA
-704 TPADGVAPVGGGQA
+704 GQA
-718 LSVAGRPAAGGG
+718 PPVAGAASVPAGAAG
-730 QASSAAGPAPA
+730 AGSVL
-741 AGGARPALT
+741 G
-750 DDSLKYRFGRPTYFS
+750 DDSLVYRFGRPTYFS

-772 QIRGHNLA
+772 RIRGHNLA
-780 LLELLADQVASRMR
+780 LLEVLADQVAARMR
-794 QVEGLV
+794 EVEGLV

-813 QIVFDRE
+813 QIIFDRE
-820 RLSALNYT
+820 RLSTLNYT
-828 VAQLGAVIR
+828 VAELGAVIR

-843 IVTDIV
+843 IATDIV
-849 REDRNIEVRMRTD
+849 REDRNIEVRMRAD

-870 DLRNLNIRQS
+870 DLRNLNIRQN

-928 IQSILD
+928 IQAILD
-934 STRFPV
+934 TTRFPV
-940 GFDVLVGGQRQEM
+940 GFDYSVGGQRQEM

-989 FAVPFSVI
+989 FAVPFSII

-1041 AGKAKIDALREACMV
+1041 AGKAKVDALREACLV

-1107 IPALYMLLDRHKHEA
+1107 IPALYLLLDFHKRDV
-1122 DPEAVAPSA
+1122 DPEAVAEA
-1131 G
+1131 AVT

>member
-44 SLTVQTEYEG
+44 SLTVQTQYEG

-76 GVNRVVSSSRA
+76 GVNRVISSSRA

-243 IDRSR
+243 IDRSQ

-301 VEELEEDLRQVDP
+301 VEELEEDLRQIDP

-420 IVEAARGGASEVGRA
+420 VVEAARGGASEVGRA

-484 MLASRKF
+484 MLASRRF
-491 FATGDRV
+491 FAGG
-498 EKVDFA
+498 EKIETVKLA
-504 GRSNPVTRGLA
+504 GRSNPITRGLA
-515 DFFNAIGFVVALTV
+515 AFFSAIGVGIALAVKT
-529 RIVFGGVSTVMSWL
+529 VFGGVAMVMSWL

-578 VALVLLAGSVQLI
+578 VAIVLLAGSVQLV

-617 RLEVTDRRLAVIDKR
+617 RLEVTDRRLAVIDER

-643 SVYIV
+643 SVYTV

-687 RIRDLIDTENA
+687 WIRDLIDGENA
-698 SFTGPA
+698 SFAGQAP
-704 TPADGVAPVGGGQA
+704 PVAGAAAVPVGAGAVDAGSA
-718 LSVAGRPAAGGG
+718 LG
-730 QASSAAGPAPA
+730 
-741 AGGARPALT
+741 

-780 LLELLADQVASRMR
+780 LLEVLADQVASRMR
-794 QVEGLV
+794 EVEGLV

-843 IVTDIV
+843 IATDIV

-928 IQSILD
+928 IQAILD

-940 GFDVLVGGQRQEM
+940 GFDYSVGGQRQEM

-1041 AGKAKIDALREACMV
+1041 AGKAKIDALREACLV

-1107 IPALYMLLDRHKHEA
+1107 IPALYLLLDRHKHEA
-1122 DPEAVAPSA
+1122 DPEAVAEAAS
-1131 G
+1131 

>member
-1 MKVVSF
+1 MRVVSF

-44 SLTVQTEYEG
+44 SLTVQTQYEG
-54 AAPVEMEN
+54 AAPVEMET

-108 VRERLDQVRLPI
+108 VRERLDQVRLPV
-120 EAERPVLLRYDPS
+120 AADRPVLLRYDPS

-141 LAAGGSDLI
+141 LAGGGSDLI

-237 EMREIV
+237 EIREIV
-243 IDRSR
+243 IDRAQ

-291 VTVASAVLDR
+291 VTVASAVLER
-301 VEELEEDLRQVDP
+301 VEELEEEIGQIDP
-314 QLELTVLTDQSRY
+314 QLELTVLADQSRY

-334 VIETALIGGSLAIVV
+334 VIQTALIGGSLAIVV

-356 APKTLIIGISIPVS
+356 APKTLIIGVSIPVS

-415 DQGVG
+415 DQGLSV
-420 IVEAARGGASEVGRA
+420 VEAARAGASEVGRA

-491 FATGDRV
+491 FAGDAEV
-498 EKVDFA
+498 EEVRSA
-504 GRSNPVTRGLA
+504 GRSNPLTRGLA
-515 DFFNAIGFVVALTV
+515 TVFDTIGVGIALAFKYAF
-529 RIVFGGVSTVMSWL
+529 RGVSAVMSVL
-543 LRPVLAGFDALLRGI
+543 LRPVLAAFDALLRGI

-563 RILRGALRHPALVVL
+563 RVLRGALRHPALVVL
-578 VALVLLAGSVQLI
+578 TAVVLLAGSVQLV

-617 RLEVTDRRLAVIDKR
+617 RLEVTDRRLSQIDQR
-632 VREFADEFGVQ
+632 VREFPDEFGVQ
-643 SVYIV
+643 SVYTV

-672 MEPPI
+672 LAPPI
-677 DAEREELVMS
+677 DAEREELVIG
-687 RIRDLIDTENA
+687 RIRELIDAENA
-698 SFTGPA
+698 SFAGRAPAVAGAAAVPAGAGAGPGPA
-704 TPADGVAPVGGGQA
+704 VADDA
-718 LSVAGRPAAGGG
+718 
-730 QASSAAGPAPA
+730 
-741 AGGARPALT
+741 
-750 DDSLKYRFGRPTYFS
+750 LKYRFGRPTYFS

-780 LLELLADQVASRMR
+780 LLERLADQVASRMR
-794 QVEGLV
+794 EVEGLV

-820 RLSALNYT
+820 RLSTLNYT

-843 IVTDIV
+843 IATDIV
-849 REDRNIEVRMRTD
+849 REDRNIEVRLRTD

-906 GGRVALIEANIVGR
+906 GGRVAQIEANIVGR

-928 IQSILD
+928 IQAILD
-934 STRFPV
+934 TTRFPV
-940 GFDVLVGGQRQEM
+940 GFDYSVGGQRQEM

-989 FAVPFSVI
+989 FAVPFSIV
-997 GAIGILYLTRTP
+997 GAIGILYLTSTP

-1041 AGKAKIDALREACMV
+1041 AGKAKIDAVREACLV

-1107 IPALYMLLDRHKHEA
+1107 IPALYLLLDRHKHEV
-1122 DPEAVAPSA
+1122 DSEAVAEA
-1131 G
+1131 

>member
-1 MKVVSF
+1 MRVVSF

-44 SLTVQTEYEG
+44 SLTVQTGYEG
-54 AAPVEMEN
+54 AAPVEMET

-76 GVNRVVSSSRA
+76 GVNRVISSSRA

-120 EAERPVLLRYDPS
+120 AADRPVLLRYDPS

-141 LAAGGSDLI
+141 LAGGGSDLI

-243 IDRSR
+243 IDRSQ
-248 GAIVRLEDIARVYQ
+248 GAIVRLEDVARVYQ

-274 GREAVEIAVYKE
+274 GNEAVEIAVYKE

-291 VTVASAVLDR
+291 VTVASAVLER
-301 VEELEEDLRQVDP
+301 VEGLVEEIKQIDP
-314 QLELTVLTDQSRY
+314 QLDLSVLTDQSRY

-415 DQGVG
+415 DQGLGV
-420 IVEAARGGASEVGRA
+420 VEAARDGASEVGRA

-484 MLASRKF
+484 MLASRRF
-491 FATGDRV
+491 FAAGDPV
-498 EKVDFA
+498 EAVRSA
-504 GRSNPVTRGLA
+504 GRSNPVTRALSA
-515 DFFNAIGFVVALTV
+515 FFNAIGVGIALVVKH
-529 RIVFGGVSTVMSWL
+529 VFRAVATVMSVL
-543 LRPVLAGFDALLRGI
+543 LRPVLAAFDALLRGI

-563 RILRGALRHPALVVL
+563 RVLRGALRHPALVVL
-578 VALVLLAGSVQLI
+578 VAVVLLAGSVQLV

-617 RLEVTDRRLAVIDKR
+617 RLEVTDRRLALIDEW
-632 VREFADEFGVQ
+632 VRDFREEFGVE
-643 SVYIV
+643 SVYTV

-677 DAEREELVMS
+677 DAEREEFVMS
-687 RIRDLIDTENA
+687 RIRALIDAENA
-698 SFTGPA
+698 SFAGQ
-704 TPADGVAPVGGGQA
+704 TPPVPGAASVPVGT
-718 LSVAGRPAAGGG
+718 AG
-730 QASSAAGPAPA
+730 AGPLL
-741 AGGARPALT
+741 G

-780 LLELLADQVASRMR
+780 LLEVLADQVAARMR
-794 QVEGLV
+794 EVEGLV

-813 QIVFDRE
+813 QIIFDRE
-820 RLSALNYT
+820 RLSTLNYT
-828 VAQLGAVIR
+828 VAELGAVIR

-843 IVTDIV
+843 IATDIV
-849 REDRNIEVRMRTD
+849 REDRNIEVRMRAD
-862 EGYRDSVR
+862 EGYRNSVR

-928 IQSILD
+928 IQAILD

-940 GFDVLVGGQRQEM
+940 GFDYSVGGQRQEM

-989 FAVPFSVI
+989 FAVPFSII

-1041 AGKAKIDALREACMV
+1041 AGKARVDALREACLV

-1107 IPALYMLLDRHKHEA
+1107 IPALYLLLDFHRHDA
-1122 DPEAVAPSA
+1122 DPEAVAEA
-1131 G
+1131 AT

>member
-1 MKVVSF
+1 MRVVSF

-44 SLTVQTEYEG
+44 SLTVQTGYEG
-54 AAPVEMEN
+54 AAPVEMET

-76 GVNRVVSSSRA
+76 GVNRVISSSRA

-120 EAERPVLLRYDPS
+120 AADRPVLLRYDPS

-141 LAAGGSDLI
+141 LAGGGSDLI

-243 IDRSR
+243 IDRSQ
-248 GAIVRLEDIARVYQ
+248 GAIVRLEDVARVYQ

-274 GREAVEIAVYKE
+274 GDEAVEIAVYKE

-301 VEELEEDLRQVDP
+301 VDGLVEEIKQIDP
-314 QLELTVLTDQSRY
+314 QLELSVLTDQSRY

-415 DQGVG
+415 DQGLGV
-420 IVEAARGGASEVGRA
+420 VEAARAGASEVGRA

-491 FATGDRV
+491 FATGDPV
-498 EKVDFA
+498 ETVRSA
-504 GRSNPVTRGLA
+504 GRSNPVTRALSA
-515 DFFNAIGFVVALTV
+515 FFSAIGVGIALVVKH
-529 RIVFGGVSTVMSWL
+529 VFRAVATVMSVL
-543 LRPVLAGFDALLRGI
+543 LRPVLAAFDALLRGI

-563 RILRGALRHPALVVL
+563 RVLRGALRHPALVVL
-578 VALVLLAGSVQLI
+578 VAVVLLAGSVQLV

-617 RLEVTDRRLAVIDKR
+617 RLEVTDRRLSLIDER
-632 VREFADEFGVQ
+632 VRDFPKEFGVQ
-643 SVYIV
+643 SVYTV

-677 DAEREELVMS
+677 DAEREEFVMS
-687 RIRDLIDTENA
+687 RIRALIDAENA
-698 SFTGPA
+698 SFA
-704 TPADGVAPVGGGQA
+704 GQA
-718 LSVAGRPAAGGG
+718 PPVAGAASVPAGAGSLLG
-730 QASSAAGPAPA
+730 
-741 AGGARPALT
+741 

-780 LLELLADQVASRMR
+780 LLEVLADQVAARMR
-794 QVEGLV
+794 EVEGLV

-813 QIVFDRE
+813 QIIFDRE
-820 RLSALNYT
+820 RLSTLNYT
-828 VAQLGAVIR
+828 VAELGAVIR

-843 IVTDIV
+843 IATDIV
-849 REDRNIEVRMRTD
+849 REDRNIEVRMRAD

-928 IQSILD
+928 IQAILD

-940 GFDVLVGGQRQEM
+940 GFDYSVGGQRQEM

-989 FAVPFSVI
+989 FAVPFSII

-1041 AGKAKIDALREACMV
+1041 AGKAKVDALREACLV

-1107 IPALYMLLDRHKHEA
+1107 IPALYLLLDFQKRDV
-1122 DPEAVAPSA
+1122 DPEAVAEA
-1131 G
+1131 AT

>member
-44 SLTVQTEYEG
+44 SLTVQTQYEG

-76 GVNRVVSSSRA
+76 GVNRVISSSRA

-226 VRTINELLRPE
+226 VRTINELQRPE

-243 IDRSR
+243 IDRSQ

-262 GAREREVITRID
+262 GTREREVITRID

-301 VEELEEDLRQVDP
+301 VEELEENLRQIDP

-420 IVEAARGGASEVGRA
+420 VVEAARAGASEVGRA

-484 MLASRKF
+484 MLASRRF
-491 FATGDRV
+491 FAGG
-498 EKVDFA
+498 EKIETVKLA
-504 GRSNPVTRGLA
+504 GRSNPITRGLA
-515 DFFNAIGFVVALTV
+515 ALFSAIGVGIALAV
-529 RIVFGGVSTVMSWL
+529 KIVFGGVAMVMSWL

-578 VALVLLAGSVQLI
+578 VAIVLLAGSVQLV

-617 RLEVTDRRLAVIDKR
+617 RLEVTDRRLAIIDER
-632 VREFADEFGVQ
+632 VRAFSDEFGVQ
-643 SVYIV
+643 SVYTV
-648 VGTSNEQGGAAGER
+648 VGTSNEQGGAAGEK

-687 RIRDLIDTENA
+687 RIRDLIDGENA
-698 SFTGPA
+698 SFAGQ
-704 TPADGVAPVGGGQA
+704 TPPVAGAAAVPVGAGAVDAGSA
-718 LSVAGRPAAGGG
+718 LG
-730 QASSAAGPAPA
+730 
-741 AGGARPALT
+741 

-794 QVEGLV
+794 EVEGLV

-843 IVTDIV
+843 IATDIV

-880 GATPLPLSAVAE
+880 GATPLPLSAVAD

-928 IQSILD
+928 IQAILD

-940 GFDVLVGGQRQEM
+940 GFDYSVGGQRQEM

-997 GAIGILYLTRTP
+997 GAIGILSLTRTP

-1041 AGKAKIDALREACMV
+1041 AGKAKIDAVREACLV

-1107 IPALYMLLDRHKHEA
+1107 IPALYLLLDRHKHEA
-1122 DPEAVAPSA
+1122 DPEAVAEAAS
-1131 G
+1131 

>member
-1 MKVVSF
+1 MRVVSF

-44 SLTVQTEYEG
+44 SLTVQTGYEG
-54 AAPVEMEN
+54 AAPVEMET

-120 EAERPVLLRYDPS
+120 AADRPVLLRYDPS

-141 LAAGGSDLI
+141 LAGGVGDLI

-184 VEIDERRLTSLG
+184 VEIDERRLSSLG
-196 LTMNQVMN
+196 LTMNQVMT

-237 EMREIV
+237 EIREIV
-243 IDRSR
+243 VDRAQ

-274 GREAVEIAVYKE
+274 GNEAVEIAVYKE

-291 VTVASAVLDR
+291 VTVASAVLER
-301 VEELEEDLRQVDP
+301 VEELEEEIRQTDP
-314 QLELTVLTDQSRY
+314 QLELSVLTDQSRY

-415 DQGVG
+415 DQGLGV
-420 IVEAARGGASEVGRA
+420 VEAARAGASEVGRA

-484 MLASRKF
+484 MLASRRF
-491 FATGDRV
+491 FAAGEPV
-498 EKVDFA
+498 ETVRSA
-504 GRSNPVTRGLA
+504 GRSTPVTRALSA
-515 DFFNAIGFVVALTV
+515 FFNAIGVGIALAV
-529 RIVFGGVSTVMSWL
+529 KHVFRGVSAVMSIL
-543 LRPVLAGFDALLRGI
+543 LRPVLAAFDALLRGI

-563 RILRGALRHPALVVL
+563 RVLRGALRHPALVVL
-578 VALVLLAGSVQLI
+578 AAVVLLAGSVQLI

-617 RLEVTDRRLAVIDKR
+617 RLEVTDRRLATIDER
-632 VREFADEFGVQ
+632 VRGFPDEFGVQ
-643 SVYIV
+643 SVYTV

-672 MEPPI
+672 LKPPI
-677 DAEREELVMS
+677 DAEREESVMN
-687 RIRDLIDTENA
+687 RIRNLIDAENA
-698 SFTGPA
+698 SFA
-704 TPADGVAPVGGGQA
+704 GQA
-718 LSVAGRPAAGGG
+718 PAVAGAASVPTG
-730 QASSAAGPAPA
+730 AGVGP
-741 AGGARPALT
+741 GSVVT
-750 DDSLKYRFGRPTYFS
+750 DDSLSYRFGRPTYFS

-780 LLELLADQVASRMR
+780 LLERLADQVVSRMR
-794 QVEGLV
+794 EVEGLV

-813 QIVFDRE
+813 QIIFDRE
-820 RLSALNYT
+820 RLSTLNYT

-843 IVTDIV
+843 IATDIV
-849 REDRNIEVRMRTD
+849 REDRNIEVRLRTD
-862 EGYRDSVR
+862 EDYRDSVR

-906 GGRVALIEANIVGR
+906 GGRVAQIEANIVGR

-928 IQSILD
+928 IQAILA

-940 GFDVLVGGQRQEM
+940 GFDYSIGGQRQEM

-989 FAVPFSVI
+989 FAVPFSII

-1041 AGKAKIDALREACMV
+1041 AGKAKVEALREACLV

-1107 IPALYMLLDRHKHEA
+1107 IPALYLLLDFHKHDV
-1122 DPEAVAPSA
+1122 DPEAVAEA
-1131 G
+1131 AAT

>member
-1 MKVVSF
+1 MRIVSF

-44 SLTVQTEYEG
+44 SLTVQTGYEG
-54 AAPVEMEN
+54 AAPVEMET

-108 VRERLDQVRLPI
+108 VRERLDQVRLPVQ
-120 EAERPVLLRYDPS
+120 ADRPVLLRYDPS

-141 LAAGGSDLI
+141 LAGGGSDLI

-184 VEIDERRLTSLG
+184 VEIDERRLSSLG
-196 LTMNQVMN
+196 LTMNQVMT

-243 IDRSR
+243 IDRSQ

-291 VTVASAVLDR
+291 VTVASAVLER
-301 VEELEEDLRQVDP
+301 VEELEEEIRQTDP

-415 DQGVG
+415 DQGLGV
-420 IVEAARGGASEVGRA
+420 VEAARAGASEVGRA

-491 FATGDRV
+491 FAPGEPV
-498 EKVDFA
+498 EKVRSV
-504 GRSNPVTRGLA
+504 GRSNPVTRALST
-515 DFFNAIGFVVALTV
+515 FFSAIGVGVALAV
-529 RIVFGGVSTVMSWL
+529 KQVFRGVSSVMSFL
-543 LRPVLAGFDALLRGI
+543 LRPVLAAFDALLRGI

-563 RILRGALRHPALVVL
+563 RVLRGALRHPALVVL
-578 VALVLLAGSVQLI
+578 AAVVLLTGSVQLI

-617 RLEVTDRRLAVIDKR
+617 RLEVTDRRLGAVDR
-632 VREFADEFGVQ
+632 FVREQLKDDVQ
-643 SVYIV
+643 SVYTV

-672 MEPPI
+672 MKPPI
-677 DAEREELVMS
+677 DAEREESVMS
-687 RIRDLIDTENA
+687 RIRAEIDAENT
-698 SFTGPA
+698 SFAGQGPA
-704 TPADGVAPVGGGQA
+704 VAVAPSVTAGAGVGPG
-718 LSVAGRPAAGGG
+718 
-730 QASSAAGPAPA
+730 SAVM
-741 AGGARPALT
+741 

-780 LLELLADQVASRMR
+780 LLKRLADQVVSRMR
-794 QVEGLV
+794 EVEGLV

-813 QIVFDRE
+813 QIIFDRE
-820 RLSALNYT
+820 RLSTLNYT

-843 IVTDIV
+843 IATDIV
-849 REDRNIEVRMRTD
+849 REDRNIEVRLRTD

-880 GATPLPLSAVAE
+880 GAVPLPLSAVAD

-906 GGRVALIEANIVGR
+906 GGRVAQIEANIVGR

-928 IQSILD
+928 IQAILD

-940 GFDVLVGGQRQEM
+940 GFDYSVGGQRQEM

-989 FAVPFSVI
+989 FAVPFSII

-1041 AGKAKIDALREACMV
+1041 AGKAKVEALREACLV

-1107 IPALYMLLDRHKHEA
+1107 IPALYLLLDLHRHDA
-1122 DPEAVAPSA
+1122 DPEAVAEA
-1131 G
+1131 AT

>member
-1 MKVVSF
+1 MRVVSF

-44 SLTVQTEYEG
+44 SLTVQTGYEG
-54 AAPVEMEN
+54 AAPVEMET

-120 EAERPVLLRYDPS
+120 AADRPVLLRYDPS

-141 LAAGGSDLI
+141 LAGGGSDLI

-196 LTMNQVMN
+196 LTMNQVMT

-237 EMREIV
+237 EIREIV
-243 IDRSR
+243 VDRAQ

-274 GREAVEIAVYKE
+274 GKEAVEIAVYKE

-291 VTVASAVLDR
+291 VTVASAVLER
-301 VEELEEDLRQVDP
+301 VEDLEEEIRQIDP

-415 DQGVG
+415 DQGLGV
-420 IVEAARGGASEVGRA
+420 VEAARAGASEVGRA

-484 MLASRKF
+484 MLASRRF
-491 FATGDRV
+491 FAAGEPV
-498 EKVDFA
+498 ETVPSA
-504 GRSNPVTRGLA
+504 GRSNPLTRALSA
-515 DFFNAIGFVVALTV
+515 FFSAIGVGIALVVKH
-529 RIVFGGVSTVMSWL
+529 VFRGISTVMSVV
-543 LRPVLAGFDALLRGI
+543 LRPVLGAFDALLRGI

-563 RILRGALRHPALVVL
+563 RVLRGALRHPALVVL
-578 VALVLLAGSVQLI
+578 AAVVLLAGSVQLI

-617 RLEVTDRRLAVIDKR
+617 RLEVTDRRLGAVER
-632 VREFADEFGVQ
+632 FVREQLKDEVQ
-643 SVYIV
+643 SVYMV

-672 MEPPI
+672 LNPPV
-677 DAEREELVMS
+677 DVQREELVMS
-687 RIRDLIDTENA
+687 RIRNWIDEDNA
-698 SFTGPA
+698 SFA
-704 TPADGVAPVGGGQA
+704 GQA
-718 LSVAGRPAAGGG
+718 LPVAGASSAPAGGG
-730 QASSAAGPAPA
+730 FEPGSVVG
-741 AGGARPALT
+741 

-780 LLELLADQVASRMR
+780 LLERLADQVVSRMR
-794 QVEGLV
+794 EVEGLV

-820 RLSALNYT
+820 RLSTLNYT

-843 IVTDIV
+843 IATDIV
-849 REDRNIEVRMRTD
+849 REDRNIEVRLRTGED
-862 EGYRDSVR
+862 YRDSVR

-880 GATPLPLSAVAE
+880 GATPLPLSAVAD

-906 GGRVALIEANIVGR
+906 GGRVAQIEANIVGR

-928 IQSILD
+928 IEAILA
-934 STRFPV
+934 STQFPV
-940 GFDVLVGGQRQEM
+940 GFDYSIGGQRQEM

-989 FAVPFSVI
+989 FAVPFSII

-1041 AGKAKIDALREACMV
+1041 AGKAKVDALREACLV

-1107 IPALYMLLDRHKHEA
+1107 IPALYLLLDFHKHDV
-1122 DPEAVAPSA
+1122 DPEAVAEA
-1131 G
+1131 GTA

>member
-1 MKVVSF
+1 MRVVSF

-44 SLTVQTEYEG
+44 SLTVQTGYEG
-54 AAPVEMEN
+54 AAPVEMET

-108 VRERLDQVRLPI
+108 VRERLDQVRLPVQ
-120 EAERPVLLRYDPS
+120 ADRPVLLRYDPS

-141 LAAGGSDLI
+141 LAGGGSDLI

-184 VEIDERRLTSLG
+184 VEIDERRLSSLG
-196 LTMNQVMN
+196 LTMNQVMT

-243 IDRSR
+243 IDRSQ

-291 VTVASAVLDR
+291 VTVASAVLER
-301 VEELEEDLRQVDP
+301 VEELEEEIRQIDP

-415 DQGVG
+415 DQGLSV
-420 IVEAARGGASEVGRA
+420 VEAARAGASEVGRA

-491 FATGDRV
+491 FAAGEPV
-498 EKVDFA
+498 EKVRHV
-504 GRSNPVTRGLA
+504 GRSNPVTRALSA
-515 DFFNAIGFVVALTV
+515 FFDAIGVGVALV
-529 RIVFGGVSTVMSWL
+529 VKHVFRAVSTVMSFL
-543 LRPVLAGFDALLRGI
+543 LRPVLAAFDALLRGI

-563 RILRGALRHPALVVL
+563 RVLRGALRHPALVVL
-578 VALVLLAGSVQLI
+578 AAVVLLAGSVQLI

-617 RLEVTDRRLAVIDKR
+617 RLEVTDRRLGAVAR
-632 VREFADEFGVQ
+632 FVREQLEEEVQ
-643 SVYIV
+643 SVYMV

-672 MEPPI
+672 LNPPV
-677 DAEREELVMS
+677 DVEREEAVMS
-687 RIRDLIDTENA
+687 RIRNWIDENNS
-698 SFTGPA
+698 SFAGQ
-704 TPADGVAPVGGGQA
+704 TPP
-718 LSVAGRPAAGGG
+718 VAGTALVPPGAGFVSGSVV
-730 QASSAAGPAPA
+730 A
-741 AGGARPALT
+741 

-780 LLELLADQVASRMR
+780 LLERLADQVASRMR
-794 QVEGLV
+794 GVEGLV

-813 QIVFDRE
+813 QIIFDRE
-820 RLSALNYT
+820 RLSTLNYT

-843 IVTDIV
+843 IATDIV
-849 REDRNIEVRMRTD
+849 REDRNIEVRLRTD

-880 GATPLPLSAVAE
+880 GATPLPLSAVAD

-928 IQSILD
+928 IEGILE
-934 STRFPV
+934 STQFPV
-940 GFDVLVGGQRQEM
+940 GFDYSIGGQRQEM

-989 FAVPFSVI
+989 FAVPFSII

-1041 AGKAKIDALREACMV
+1041 AGKAKVEALREACLV

-1067 TVLGLLPMALGLG
+1067 TVLGLLPMALGVG

-1107 IPALYMLLDRHKHEA
+1107 IPALYLLLDFHKRDV
-1122 DPEAVAPSA
+1122 DPEAVAEA
-1131 G
+1131 AAT

>member
-1 MKVVSF
+1 M
-7 ATRRPVTVFIFA
+7 
-19 LAAVVF
+19 
-25 GGVAFRDLAVDL
+25 
-37 LPDITYP
+37 
-44 SLTVQTEYEG
+44 
-54 AAPVEMEN
+54 
-62 LITRPVEDAVGVVN
+62 
-76 GVNRVVSSSRA
+76 
-87 DISEVT
+87 
-93 LEFSWGTNMDFASLD
+93 
-108 VRERLDQVRLPI
+108 
-120 EAERPVLLRYDPS
+120 
-133 LDPILRMG
+133 
-141 LAAGGSDLI
+141 
-150 ALRLLAEEDLKRK
+150 RLLAEEDLKRK

-243 IDRSR
+243 IDRSQ
-248 GAIVRLEDIARVYQ
+248 GAIVRLEDVARVYQ

-274 GREAVEIAVYKE
+274 GDEAVEIAVYKE

-291 VTVASAVLDR
+291 VTVASAVLER
-301 VEELEEDLRQVDP
+301 VEGLVEEIKQIDP
-314 QLELTVLTDQSRY
+314 QLELSVLTDQSRY

-415 DQGVG
+415 DQGLGV
-420 IVEAARGGASEVGRA
+420 VEAARAGASEVGRA

-491 FATGDRV
+491 FAAGDPV
-498 EKVDFA
+498 ETVRSA
-504 GRSNPVTRGLA
+504 ARSNPVTRALSA
-515 DFFNAIGFVVALTV
+515 FFNAIGVGIALAVKHVVRAV
-529 RIVFGGVSTVMSWL
+529 ATVMSLL
-543 LRPVLAGFDALLRGI
+543 LRPVLFGFDALLRGI

-563 RILRGALRHPALVVL
+563 RILRGAFRHPALVVL
-578 VALVLLAGSVQLI
+578 AAVVLLAGSVQLI
-591 GSLGSELVPELIQGE
+591 GSLGTELVPELIQGE

-617 RLEVTDRRLAVIDKR
+617 RLEVTDRRLSLIDER
-632 VREFADEFGVQ
+632 VRDFPEEFGVQ
-643 SVYIV
+643 SVYTV

-687 RIRDLIDTENA
+687 RIRALIDAENA
-698 SFTGPA
+698 SFA
-704 TPADGVAPVGGGQA
+704 GQA
-718 LSVAGRPAAGGG
+718 PPVAGAASVPAGAGSLLG
-730 QASSAAGPAPA
+730 
-741 AGGARPALT
+741 

-780 LLELLADQVASRMR
+780 LLEVLADQVAARMR
-794 QVEGLV
+794 EVEGLV

-813 QIVFDRE
+813 QIIFDRE
-820 RLSALNYT
+820 RLSTLNYT
-828 VAQLGAVIR
+828 VAELGAVIR

-843 IVTDIV
+843 IATDIV
-849 REDRNIEVRMRTD
+849 REDRNIEVRMRAD

-928 IQSILD
+928 IQAILD
-934 STRFPV
+934 STGFPV
-940 GFDVLVGGQRQEM
+940 GFDYSVGGQRQEM

-989 FAVPFSVI
+989 FAVPFSII

-1041 AGKAKIDALREACMV
+1041 AGKAKVDALREACLV

-1092 VVGGLLTSTLLTLIV
+1092 VVGGLLTSTLLTLVV
-1107 IPALYMLLDRHKHEA
+1107 IPALYLLLDFHKRDV
-1122 DPEAVAPSA
+1122 DPEAVTEAA
-1131 G
+1131 T

>member
-1 MKVVSF
+1 MRVVSF

-54 AAPVEMEN
+54 AAPVEMET

-108 VRERLDQVRLPI
+108 VRERLDRVRLPI
-120 EAERPVLLRYDPS
+120 AAERPVLLRYDPS

-141 LAAGGSDLI
+141 LAGGGSDLI

-196 LTMNQVMN
+196 LTMNQVMT
-204 RLAQENVNLTGG
+204 RLGQENVNLTGG

-237 EMREIV
+237 EIREIV
-243 IDRSR
+243 IDRAQ

-274 GREAVEIAVYKE
+274 GKEAVEIAVYKE

-291 VTVASAVLDR
+291 VTVASAVLER
-301 VEELEEDLRQVDP
+301 VEELEEEIGQIDP
-314 QLELTVLTDQSRY
+314 GLELSVLADQSRY

-334 VIETALIGGSLAIVV
+334 VIQTALIGGSLAIVV

-415 DQGVG
+415 DQGLSV
-420 IVEAARGGASEVGRA
+420 VEAARAGASEVGRA

-491 FATGDRV
+491 FAAGGEV
-498 EKVDFA
+498 EAVRSA

-515 DFFNAIGFVVALTV
+515 AAFDTIGVGIALAV
-529 RIVFGGVSTVMSWL
+529 KYAFRGVSTVMSVL
-543 LRPVLAGFDALLRGI
+543 LRPVLAAFDALLRGV

-578 VALVLLAGSVQLI
+578 TAVALLAGSVQLV

-617 RLEVTDRRLAVIDKR
+617 RLEVTDRRLATVDSYVRGID
-632 VREFADEFGVQ
+632 GVQ
-643 SVYIV
+643 SVYTV

-672 MEPPI
+672 LVPPI
-677 DAEREELVMS
+677 DAEREELVIG
-687 RIRDLIDTENA
+687 RIRDLIDAENA
-698 SFTGPA
+698 SFAGK
-704 TPADGVAPVGGGQA
+704 APP
-718 LSVAGRPAAGGG
+718 VAGAASVPAGGG
-730 QASSAAGPAPA
+730 LESGSP
-741 AGGARPALT
+741 LT
-750 DDSLKYRFGRPTYFS
+750 DDTLKYRFGRPTYFS

-780 LLELLADQVASRMR
+780 LLERLADQVASRMR

-820 RLSALNYT
+820 RLSTLNYT

-843 IVTDIV
+843 IATDIV
-849 REDRNIEVRMRTD
+849 REDRNIEVRLRTD

-906 GGRVALIEANIVGR
+906 GGRVAQIEANIVGR

-928 IQSILD
+928 IQAILD
-934 STRFPV
+934 TTRFPV
-940 GFDVLVGGQRQEM
+940 GFDYSVGGQRQEM

-989 FAVPFSVI
+989 FAVPFSIV
-997 GAIGILYLTRTP
+997 GAIGILYLTSTP

-1041 AGKAKIDALREACMV
+1041 AGKAKIDAVREACLV

-1107 IPALYMLLDRHKHEA
+1107 IPALYLLLDLHRHDV
-1122 DPEAVAPSA
+1122 DPEAA
-1131 G
+1131 GQ

>member
-1 MKVVSF
+1 MRVVSF

-44 SLTVQTEYEG
+44 SLTVQTGYEG
-54 AAPVEMEN
+54 AAPVEMET

-76 GVNRVVSSSRA
+76 GVNRVISSSRA

-120 EAERPVLLRYDPS
+120 AADRPVLLRYDPS

-141 LAAGGSDLI
+141 LAGGGSDLI

-243 IDRSR
+243 IDRSQ
-248 GAIVRLEDIARVYQ
+248 GAIVRLEDVARVYQ

-274 GREAVEIAVYKE
+274 GDEAVEIAVYKE

-291 VTVASAVLDR
+291 VTVASAVLER
-301 VEELEEDLRQVDP
+301 VEGLVEEIKQIDP
-314 QLELTVLTDQSRY
+314 QLELSVLTDQSRY

-415 DQGVG
+415 DQGLGV
-420 IVEAARGGASEVGRA
+420 VEAARAGASEVGRA

-491 FATGDRV
+491 FAAGDPV
-498 EKVDFA
+498 ETVRSA
-504 GRSNPVTRGLA
+504 ARSNPVTRALSA
-515 DFFNAIGFVVALTV
+515 FFNAIGVGIALAVKHVVRAV
-529 RIVFGGVSTVMSWL
+529 ATVMSLL
-543 LRPVLAGFDALLRGI
+543 LRPVLFGFDALLRGI

-563 RILRGALRHPALVVL
+563 RILRGAFRHPALVVL
-578 VALVLLAGSVQLI
+578 AAVVLLAGSVQLI
-591 GSLGSELVPELIQGE
+591 GSLGTELVPELIQGE

-617 RLEVTDRRLAVIDKR
+617 RLEVTDRRLSLIDER
-632 VREFADEFGVQ
+632 VRDFPEEFGVQ
-643 SVYIV
+643 SVYTV

-687 RIRDLIDTENA
+687 RIRALIDAENA
-698 SFTGPA
+698 SFA
-704 TPADGVAPVGGGQA
+704 GQA
-718 LSVAGRPAAGGG
+718 PPVAGAASVPAGAGSLLG
-730 QASSAAGPAPA
+730 
-741 AGGARPALT
+741 

-780 LLELLADQVASRMR
+780 LLEVLADQVAARMR
-794 QVEGLV
+794 EVEGLV

-813 QIVFDRE
+813 QIIFDRE
-820 RLSALNYT
+820 RLSTLNYT
-828 VAQLGAVIR
+828 VAELGAVIR

-843 IVTDIV
+843 IATDIV
-849 REDRNIEVRMRTD
+849 REDRNIEVRMRAD

-928 IQSILD
+928 IQAILD
-934 STRFPV
+934 STGFPV
-940 GFDVLVGGQRQEM
+940 GFDYSVGGQRQEM

-989 FAVPFSVI
+989 FAVPFSII

-1041 AGKAKIDALREACMV
+1041 AGKAKVDALREACLV

-1107 IPALYMLLDRHKHEA
+1107 IPALYLLLDFHKRDA
-1122 DPEAVAPSA
+1122 DPEAVAEA
-1131 G
+1131 AT

>member
-1 MKVVSF
+1 MRVVSF

-54 AAPVEMEN
+54 AAPVEMET

-87 DISEVT
+87 DVSEVT

-120 EAERPVLLRYDPS
+120 AAERPVLLRYDPS

-141 LAAGGSDLI
+141 LAGGVGDLI

-196 LTMNQVMN
+196 LTMNQVMT
-204 RLAQENVNLTGG
+204 RLGQENVNLTGG

-237 EMREIV
+237 EIREIV
-243 IDRSR
+243 IDRAQ

-274 GREAVEIAVYKE
+274 GNEAVEIAVYKE

-291 VTVASAVLDR
+291 VTVASAVLER
-301 VEELEEDLRQVDP
+301 VEELEEELRQVDP
-314 QLELTVLTDQSRY
+314 QLELSVLTDQSRY

-415 DQGVG
+415 DQGLGV
-420 IVEAARGGASEVGRA
+420 VEAARAGASEVGRA

-484 MLASRKF
+484 MLASRRF
-491 FATGDRV
+491 FAAGEPV
-498 EKVDFA
+498 EAVRSV
-504 GRSNPVTRGLA
+504 GRSNPVTRALSA
-515 DFFNAIGFVVALTV
+515 FFNAIGVGIALAV
-529 RIVFGGVSTVMSWL
+529 KQVFRGVSAVMSIL
-543 LRPVLAGFDALLRGI
+543 LRPVLAAFDALLRGI

-563 RILRGALRHPALVVL
+563 RVLRGALRHPALVVL
-578 VALVLLAGSVQLI
+578 AAVVLLAGSVQLI

-617 RLEVTDRRLAVIDKR
+617 RLEVTDRRLTKIDER
-632 VREFADEFGVQ
+632 VRGFPDEFAVQ
-643 SVYIV
+643 SVYTV

-672 MEPPI
+672 MKPPI
-677 DAEREELVMS
+677 DAEREESVMN
-687 RIRDLIDTENA
+687 RIRDLIDAENA
-698 SFTGPA
+698 SFGGQGPA
-704 TPADGVAPVGGGQA
+704 VALGGSVPAGAGVGPA
-718 LSVAGRPAAGGG
+718 SVA
-730 QASSAAGPAPA
+730 
-741 AGGARPALT
+741 T

-780 LLELLADQVASRMR
+780 LLERLADQVVSRMR
-794 QVEGLV
+794 EVEGLV

-813 QIVFDRE
+813 QIIFDRE
-820 RLSALNYT
+820 RLSTLNYT

-843 IVTDIV
+843 IATDIV
-849 REDRNIEVRMRTD
+849 REDRNIEVRLRTD
-862 EGYRDSVR
+862 EDYRDSVR

-906 GGRVALIEANIVGR
+906 GGRVAQIEANIVGR

-928 IQSILD
+928 IQAILD
-934 STRFPV
+934 TTRFPV
-940 GFDVLVGGQRQEM
+940 GFDYSIGGQRQEM

-989 FAVPFSVI
+989 FAVPFSII

-1041 AGKAKIDALREACMV
+1041 AGKAKVEALREACLV

-1107 IPALYMLLDRHKHEA
+1107 IPALYLLLDFHKHDA
-1122 DPEAVAPSA
+1122 DPEAVAEA
-1131 G
+1131 GTA

>member
-1 MKVVSF
+1 MRVVSF

-44 SLTVQTEYEG
+44 SLTVQTGYEG
-54 AAPVEMEN
+54 AAPVEMET

-76 GVNRVVSSSRA
+76 GVNRVISSSRA

-120 EAERPVLLRYDPS
+120 AADRPVLLRYDPS

-141 LAAGGSDLI
+141 LAGGGSDLI

-243 IDRSR
+243 IDRSQ

-274 GREAVEIAVYKE
+274 GNEAVEIAVYKE

-301 VEELEEDLRQVDP
+301 VNGLVEEIRQIDP
-314 QLELTVLTDQSRY
+314 QLELSVLTDQSRY

-415 DQGVG
+415 DQGLGV
-420 IVEAARGGASEVGRA
+420 VEAARAGASEVGRA

-484 MLASRKF
+484 MLASRRF
-491 FATGDRV
+491 FAAGDPV
-498 EKVDFA
+498 ETVRSA
-504 GRSNPVTRGLA
+504 GRSNPVTRALSA
-515 DFFNAIGFVVALTV
+515 FFSAIGVGIALVVKH
-529 RIVFGGVSTVMSWL
+529 VFRAVATVMSVL
-543 LRPVLAGFDALLRGI
+543 LRPVLAAFDALLRGI

-563 RILRGALRHPALVVL
+563 RVLRGALRHPALVVL
-578 VALVLLAGSVQLI
+578 VAVVLLAGSVQLV

-617 RLEVTDRRLAVIDKR
+617 RLEVTDRRLKNIDKW
-632 VREFADEFGVQ
+632 VRDFREELGVQ
-643 SVYIV
+643 SVYTV

-687 RIRDLIDTENA
+687 RIRNLIDAENA
-698 SFTGPA
+698 SFAGQA
-704 TPADGVAPVGGGQA
+704 APV
-718 LSVAGRPAAGGG
+718 AGAA
-730 QASSAAGPAPA
+730 SAPA
-741 AGGARPALT
+741 GAGSLLG

-780 LLELLADQVASRMR
+780 LLEVLADQVAARMR
-794 QVEGLV
+794 EVEGLV

-813 QIVFDRE
+813 QIIFDRE
-820 RLSALNYT
+820 RLSTLNYT
-828 VAQLGAVIR
+828 VAELGAVIR

-843 IVTDIV
+843 IATDIV
-849 REDRNIEVRMRTD
+849 REDRNIEVRMRAD

-870 DLRNLNIRQS
+870 DLRNLNIRQN

-928 IQSILD
+928 IQAILD
-934 STRFPV
+934 TTRFPV
-940 GFDVLVGGQRQEM
+940 GFDYSVGGQRQEM

-989 FAVPFSVI
+989 FAVPFSII

-1041 AGKAKIDALREACMV
+1041 AGKAKVDALREACLV

-1092 VVGGLLTSTLLTLIV
+1092 VVGGLLTSTLLTLVV
-1107 IPALYMLLDRHKHEA
+1107 IPALYLLLDFHERDA
-1122 DPEAVAPSA
+1122 DPEAVAEA
-1131 G
+1131 AT

>member
-1 MKVVSF
+1 MRVVSF

-25 GGVAFRDLAVDL
+25 GGVAFRELAVDL

-54 AAPVEMEN
+54 AAPVEMET

-76 GVNRVVSSSRA
+76 GVNRVISSSRA
-87 DISEVT
+87 DTSEVT

-108 VRERLDQVRLPI
+108 VRERLDQVRLPT

-141 LAAGGSDLI
+141 LTGGEEDLI

-163 LERLEGVAAVVVSGG
+163 IERLEGVAAVVVSGG

-196 LTMNQVMN
+196 LTMNQVTN

-216 RLRDGQTDYL
+216 RLRDGQTEYM

-237 EMREIV
+237 QMREIV
-243 IDRSR
+243 IDRSQ
-248 GAIVRLEDIARVYQ
+248 GAIVRLEDIALVYQ
-262 GAREREVITRID
+262 GAREREVITRVD
-274 GREAVEIAVYKE
+274 GRESVEIAVYKE

-291 VTVASAVLDR
+291 VTVAAAVLETVDD
-301 VEELEEDLRQVDP
+301 LERGLKEIDP
-314 QLELTVLTDQSRY
+314 QLELSVLADQSRY
-327 IRDSVSA
+327 IRESVSA

-375 FLMYVAGVSLN
+375 FLMYVSGVSLN

-420 IVEAARGGASEVGRA
+420 VVEAARAGASEVGRA

-491 FATGDRV
+491 FSDSGKLETV
-498 EKVDFA
+498 ESV
-504 GRSNPVTRGLA
+504 GRSNVVVRGLSA
-515 DFFNAIGFVVALTV
+515 FFHAVGLGIAVGVRYGF
-529 RIVFGGVSTVMSWL
+529 RGVSTVLSLL
-543 LRPVLAGFDALLRGI
+543 LRPVLGGFDALLRAV

-563 RILRGALRHPALVVL
+563 GILDRALRYPAVVVL
-578 VALVLLAGSVQLI
+578 VAVALLAGSVPLV
-591 GSLGSELVPELIQGE
+591 GNLGSELVPELIQGE

-617 RLEVTDRRLAVIDKR
+617 RLEVTDRRLGKVDED
-632 VREFADEFGVQ
+632 VREIPGVE
-643 SVYIV
+643 SVYTV
-648 VGTSNEQGGAAGER
+648 VGTSNEQGGAAGEK

-677 DAEREELVMS
+677 DPEREEAVMS
-687 RIRDLIDTENA
+687 RIRDLIETQNA
-698 SFTGPA
+698 SFASGT
-704 TPADGVAPVGGGQA
+704 APV
-718 LSVAGRPAAGGG
+718 AG
-730 QASSAAGPAPA
+730 AGPPTA
-741 AGGARPALT
+741 
-750 DDSLKYRFGRPTYFS
+750 DNSLKYRFGRPTYFS

-780 LLELLADQVASRMR
+780 LLEVLADQVVSRMR
-794 QVEGLV
+794 EVEGLV

-813 QIVFDRE
+813 QIIFDRE
-820 RLSALNYT
+820 RLAALNYT
-828 VAQLGAVIR
+828 VAQLGGVIR

-843 IVTDIV
+843 IATDIV
-849 REDRNIEVRMRTD
+849 REDRNIEVRLRTG
-862 EGYRDSVR
+862 ESFRDSVR

-880 GATPLPLSAVAE
+880 GTTPLPLSAVAE

-928 IQSILD
+928 IQQILD

-940 GFDVLVGGQRQEM
+940 GFDYWVGGQRQEM

-1027 NAIILIDYTNRLRR
+1027 NAIILVDYTNRLRR
-1041 AGKAKIDALREACMV
+1041 EGRAKVEALREACLV
-1056 RLRPILMTTST
+1056 RLRPILMTSST

-1092 VVGGLLTSTLLTLIV
+1092 VVGGLMTSTLLTLLV
-1107 IPALYMLLDRHKHEA
+1107 IPSLYTLLDRRA
-1122 DPEAVAPSA
+1122 
-1131 G
+1131 

>member
-1 MKVVSF
+1 MRVVSF

-44 SLTVQTEYEG
+44 SLTVQTGYEG
-54 AAPVEMEN
+54 AAPVEMET

-76 GVNRVVSSSRA
+76 GVNRVISSSRA

-120 EAERPVLLRYDPS
+120 AADRPVLLRYDPS

-141 LAAGGSDLI
+141 LSGGGDDLI

-243 IDRSR
+243 IDRSQ
-248 GAIVRLEDIARVYQ
+248 GAIVRLEDVARVYQ

-274 GREAVEIAVYKE
+274 GNEAVEIAVYKE

-291 VTVASAVLDR
+291 VTVASAVLER
-301 VEELEEDLRQVDP
+301 VEGLVEEIKQIDP
-314 QLELTVLTDQSRY
+314 QLDLSVLTDQSRY

-415 DQGVG
+415 DQGLGV
-420 IVEAARGGASEVGRA
+420 VEAARDGASEVGRA

-491 FATGDRV
+491 FAAGAEV
-498 EKVDFA
+498 ESVKHV
-504 GRSNPVTRGLA
+504 GRSNPVTRALSA
-515 DFFNAIGFVVALTV
+515 FFNAIGVGIALAVKQVVRAV
-529 RIVFGGVSTVMSWL
+529 ATVMSLL
-543 LRPVLAGFDALLRGI
+543 LRPALLGFDAVLRGI

-578 VALVLLAGSVQLI
+578 AAVVLLAGSVQLI
-591 GSLGSELVPELIQGE
+591 GSLGTELVPELIQGE

-617 RLEVTDRRLAVIDKR
+617 RLEVTDRRLNAVDKF
-632 VREFADEFGVQ
+632 VREQLEDDVQ
-643 SVYIV
+643 SVYTV

-672 MEPPI
+672 LKPPI
-677 DAEREELVMS
+677 DVEREELVMG
-687 RIRDLIDTENA
+687 RIRNLIDAENA
-698 SFTGPA
+698 SFGGGMPPIAGAASVRAAADGGPA
-704 TPADGVAPVGGGQA
+704 LG
-718 LSVAGRPAAGGG
+718 
-730 QASSAAGPAPA
+730 
-741 AGGARPALT
+741 

-780 LLELLADQVASRMR
+780 LLEVLADQVAARMR
-794 QVEGLV
+794 EVEGLV

-813 QIVFDRE
+813 QIIFDRE
-820 RLSALNYT
+820 RLSTLNYT
-828 VAQLGAVIR
+828 VAELGAVIR

-843 IVTDIV
+843 IATDIV
-849 REDRNIEVRMRTD
+849 REDRNIEVRMRAD

-928 IQSILD
+928 IQAILD

-940 GFDVLVGGQRQEM
+940 GFDYSVGGQRQEM

-989 FAVPFSVI
+989 FAVPFSII

-1041 AGKAKIDALREACMV
+1041 AGKAKVEALREACLV

-1107 IPALYMLLDRHKHEA
+1107 IPALYLLLDFHKRDA
-1122 DPEAVAPSA
+1122 DPEAVAEA
-1131 G
+1131 AT

>member
-1 MKVVSF
+1 MRVVSF

-44 SLTVQTEYEG
+44 SLTVQTGYEG
-54 AAPVEMEN
+54 AAPVEMET

-76 GVNRVVSSSRA
+76 GVNRVISSSRA

-120 EAERPVLLRYDPS
+120 AADRPVLLRYDPS

-141 LAAGGSDLI
+141 LSGGGDDLI

-243 IDRSR
+243 IDRSQ
-248 GAIVRLEDIARVYQ
+248 GAIVRLEDVARVYQ

-274 GREAVEIAVYKE
+274 GNEAVEIAVYKE

-291 VTVASAVLDR
+291 VTVASAVLER
-301 VEELEEDLRQVDP
+301 VEGLVEEIRQIDP
-314 QLELTVLTDQSRY
+314 QLDLSVLTDQSRY

-334 VIETALIGGSLAIVV
+334 VIETALIGGALAIVV

-415 DQGVG
+415 DQGLGV
-420 IVEAARGGASEVGRA
+420 VEAARDGASEVGRA

-484 MLASRKF
+484 MLASRRF
-491 FATGDRV
+491 FAAGAEV
-498 EKVDFA
+498 ESVKHV
-504 GRSNPVTRGLA
+504 GRSNPVTRALSA
-515 DFFNAIGFVVALTV
+515 FFSAIGVGIALAVKQVVRAV
-529 RIVFGGVSTVMSWL
+529 ATVMSLL
-543 LRPVLAGFDALLRGI
+543 LRPVLAAFDALLRGI

-578 VALVLLAGSVQLI
+578 AAVVLLAGSVQLI
-591 GSLGSELVPELIQGE
+591 GSLGTELVPELIQGE

-617 RLEVTDRRLAVIDKR
+617 RLEVTDRRLNAVDKF
-632 VREFADEFGVQ
+632 VREQLEDDVQ
-643 SVYIV
+643 SVYTV

-672 MEPPI
+672 LKPPI
-677 DAEREELVMS
+677 DVEREELVMG
-687 RIRDLIDTENA
+687 RIRNLIDAENA
-698 SFTGPA
+698 SFGGGMPPVPGA
-704 TPADGVAPVGGGQA
+704 ASVPVGT
-718 LSVAGRPAAGGG
+718 AG
-730 QASSAAGPAPA
+730 AGPLL
-741 AGGARPALT
+741 G

-780 LLELLADQVASRMR
+780 LLEVLADQVAARMR
-794 QVEGLV
+794 EVEGLV

-813 QIVFDRE
+813 QIIFDRE
-820 RLSALNYT
+820 RLSTLNYT
-828 VAQLGAVIR
+828 VAELGAVIR

-843 IVTDIV
+843 IATDIV
-849 REDRNIEVRMRTD
+849 REDRNIEVRMRAD

-928 IQSILD
+928 IQAILD

-940 GFDVLVGGQRQEM
+940 GFDYSVGGQRQEM

-989 FAVPFSVI
+989 FAVPFSII

-1041 AGKAKIDALREACMV
+1041 AGKAKVEALREACLV

-1107 IPALYMLLDRHKHEA
+1107 IPALYLLLDFHKRDA
-1122 DPEAVAPSA
+1122 DPEAVAEA
-1131 G
+1131 AT

>member
-1 MKVVSF
+1 MRVVSF

-25 GGVAFRDLAVDL
+25 GSVAFRDLAVDL

-44 SLTVQTEYEG
+44 SLTVQTGYEG
-54 AAPVEMEN
+54 AAPVEMET

-120 EAERPVLLRYDPS
+120 QAERPVLLRYDPS

-141 LAAGGSDLI
+141 LVGGGGDLM

-237 EMREIV
+237 EIREIV
-243 IDRSR
+243 IDRSQ

-274 GREAVEIAVYKE
+274 GQEAVEIAVYKE

-291 VTVASAVLDR
+291 VTVASAVLER
-301 VEELEEDLRQVDP
+301 VEELEQELRAIDP

-356 APKTLIIGISIPVS
+356 ASKTLIIGISIPVS

-415 DQGVG
+415 DQGLGV
-420 IVEAARGGASEVGRA
+420 VEAARAGASEVGRA

-491 FATGDRV
+491 FAADKAV
-498 EKVDFA
+498 ETVQSV
-504 GRSNPVTRGLA
+504 GSSNPLTRGLKTVF
-515 DFFNAIGFVVALTV
+515 DAIGVGIALVVKE
-529 RIVFGGVSTVMSWL
+529 VFRGVARVMSVL
-543 LRPVLAGFDALLRGI
+543 LRPVLAAFDALLRGI
-558 TAVYA
+558 TAVYD
-563 RILRGALRHPALVVL
+563 RVLRGALRHPALVVL
-578 VALVLLAGSVQLI
+578 VAVVLLAGSVQLV

-617 RLEVTDRRLAVIDKR
+617 RLEVTDRRLGAVDR
-632 VREFADEFGVQ
+632 FVREQLAGDVQ
-643 SVYIV
+643 SVYTV

-672 MEPPI
+672 LVPPI

-687 RIRDLIDTENA
+687 RIRDRIDAENA
-698 SFTGPA
+698 AFTGA
-704 TPADGVAPVGGGQA
+704 A
-718 LSVAGRPAAGGG
+718 SVPAGGG
-730 QASSAAGPAPA
+730 LGAGAALA
-741 AGGARPALT
+741 
-750 DDSLKYRFGRPTYFS
+750 DDSLTYRFGRPTYFS

-780 LLELLADQVASRMR
+780 LLERLADQVVSRMR

-813 QIVFDRE
+813 QIVFDRD
-820 RLSALNYT
+820 RLSTLNYT

-843 IVTDIV
+843 IATDIV
-849 REDRNIEVRMRTD
+849 REDRNIEVRLRTD

-892 VIETEGPAEIRRSD
+892 VVETEGPAEIRRSD
-906 GGRVALIEANIVGR
+906 GVRVAQIEANIVGR

-928 IQSILD
+928 IQAILD

-940 GFDVLVGGQRQEM
+940 GFDYSVGGQRQEM

-989 FAVPFSVI
+989 FAVPFSIV
-997 GAIGILYLTRTP
+997 GAIGILFLTRTP

-1027 NAIILIDYTNRLRR
+1027 NAIILVDYTNRLRR
-1041 AGKAKIDALREACMV
+1041 AGKAKIDALREACLV

-1107 IPALYMLLDRHKHEA
+1107 IPALYLLLDRRKREV
-1122 DPEAVAPSA
+1122 VAGA
-1131 G
+1131 

>member
-1 MKVVSF
+1 MRVVSF

-44 SLTVQTEYEG
+44 SLTVQTGYEG
-54 AAPVEMEN
+54 AAPVEMET

-76 GVNRVVSSSRA
+76 GVNRVISSSRA

-120 EAERPVLLRYDPS
+120 AADRPVLLRYDPS

-141 LAAGGSDLI
+141 LAGGGSDLI

-243 IDRSR
+243 IDRSQ

-301 VEELEEDLRQVDP
+301 VDGLVEEIRQIDP

-415 DQGVG
+415 DQGLGV
-420 IVEAARGGASEVGRA
+420 VEAARAGASEVGRA

-484 MLASRKF
+484 MLASRRF
-491 FATGDRV
+491 FAADAEV
-498 EKVDFA
+498 ESVKHV
-504 GRSNPVTRGLA
+504 GRSNPVTRVLSA
-515 DFFNAIGFVVALTV
+515 FFSAIGVGIALAVKHVVRAV
-529 RIVFGGVSTVMSWL
+529 ATVMSLL
-543 LRPVLAGFDALLRGI
+543 LRPVLVGFDAVLRGI

-578 VALVLLAGSVQLI
+578 AAVVLLAGSVQLI
-591 GSLGSELVPELIQGE
+591 GSLGTELVPELIQGE

-617 RLEVTDRRLAVIDKR
+617 RLEVTDRRLKNIDKW
-632 VREFADEFGVQ
+632 VRDFREELGVQ
-643 SVYIV
+643 SVYTV

-677 DAEREELVMS
+677 DAEREELVMG
-687 RIRDLIDTENA
+687 RIRNLIDAENA
-698 SFTGPA
+698 SFGGGMPPIAGAASVRAGTA
-704 TPADGVAPVGGGQA
+704 ADGGA
-718 LSVAGRPAAGGG
+718 LLG
-730 QASSAAGPAPA
+730 
-741 AGGARPALT
+741 

-780 LLELLADQVASRMR
+780 LLEVLADQVAARMR
-794 QVEGLV
+794 EVEGLV

-813 QIVFDRE
+813 QIIFDRE
-820 RLSALNYT
+820 RLSTLNYT
-828 VAQLGAVIR
+828 VAELGAVIR

-843 IVTDIV
+843 IATDIV
-849 REDRNIEVRMRTD
+849 REDRNIEVRMRAD

-870 DLRNLNIRQS
+870 DLRNLNIRQN

-928 IQSILD
+928 IQAILD

-940 GFDVLVGGQRQEM
+940 GFDYSVGGQRQEM
-953 ERSFDSMRLAILL
+953 ERSFDSLRLAILL

-989 FAVPFSVI
+989 FAVPFSII
-997 GAIGILYLTRTP
+997 GAIGVLFLTRTP

-1041 AGKAKIDALREACMV
+1041 AGKAKVEALREACLV

-1107 IPALYMLLDRHKHEA
+1107 IPALYLLLDFHKHDV
-1122 DPEAVAPSA
+1122 DPEAVAEA
-1131 G
+1131 GTA

>member
-1 MKVVSF
+1 MRVVSF

-25 GGVAFRDLAVDL
+25 GVVAFRELAVDL

-54 AAPVEMEN
+54 AAPAEMET

-76 GVNRVVSSSRA
+76 GVNRVISSSRA
-87 DISEVT
+87 DTSEVT

-108 VRERLDQVRLPI
+108 VRERLDQVRLPT

-141 LAAGGSDLI
+141 LTGGGGDLI

-163 LERLEGVAAVVVSGG
+163 IERLEGVAAVVVSGG

-196 LTMNQVMN
+196 LTMNQVTN

-216 RLRDGQTDYL
+216 RLRDGQTEYM
-226 VRTINELLRPE
+226 VRTINELQRPE
-237 EMREIV
+237 QMREIV
-243 IDRSR
+243 IDRSQ
-248 GAIVRLEDIARVYQ
+248 GAIVRLEDIALVYQ

-274 GREAVEIAVYKE
+274 GRESVEIAVYKE

-291 VTVASAVLDR
+291 VTVAAAVLETVDD
-301 VEELEEDLRQVDP
+301 LERGLKEIDP
-314 QLELTVLTDQSRY
+314 QLELSVLADQSRY
-327 IRDSVSA
+327 IRESVSA

-375 FLMYVAGVSLN
+375 FLMYVSGVSLN

-420 IVEAARGGASEVGRA
+420 VVEAARDGASEVGRA
-435 VIASTITTVCVF
+435 VVASTITTVCVF

-491 FATGDRV
+491 FSDSGELETV
-498 EKVDFA
+498 ESV
-504 GRSNPVTRGLA
+504 GRSNVVVRGFSA
-515 DFFNAIGFVVALTV
+515 FFDAVGLGVAVGVRYGF
-529 RIVFGGVSTVMSWL
+529 RGVSTVLSWL
-543 LRPVLAGFDALLRGI
+543 LRPVFGGFDGLLRAV

-563 RILRGALRHPALVVL
+563 GILDRALRYPAVVVL
-578 VALVLLAGSVQLI
+578 VAVALLAGSIPLV
-591 GSLGSELVPELIQGE
+591 GNLGSELVPELIQGE

-617 RLEVTDRRLAVIDKR
+617 RLEVTDRRLGKV
-632 VREFADEFGVQ
+632 DEFVRGIPGVE
-643 SVYIV
+643 SVYTV
-648 VGTSNEQGGAAGER
+648 VGTSNEQGGAAGEK

-677 DAEREELVMS
+677 DPEREEAVMS
-687 RIRDLIDTENA
+687 RIRDLIETQNA
-698 SFTGPA
+698 SFASGT
-704 TPADGVAPVGGGQA
+704 APV
-718 LSVAGRPAAGGG
+718 AG
-730 QASSAAGPAPA
+730 AGPPTA
-741 AGGARPALT
+741 
-750 DDSLKYRFGRPTYFS
+750 DSSLKYRFGRPTYFS

-780 LLELLADQVASRMR
+780 LLEILADQVVSRMR
-794 QVEGLV
+794 EVEGLV

-820 RLSALNYT
+820 RLAALNYT
-828 VAQLGAVIR
+828 VAQLGGVIR

-843 IVTDIV
+843 IATDIV
-849 REDRNIEVRMRTD
+849 REDRNIEVRLRTA
-862 EGYRDSVR
+862 ESFRDSVR

-880 GATPLPLSAVAE
+880 GTTPLPLSAVAE

-928 IQSILD
+928 IQQILD

-940 GFDVLVGGQRQEM
+940 GFDYWVGGQRQEM

-1027 NAIILIDYTNRLRR
+1027 NAIILVDYTNRLRR
-1041 AGKAKIDALREACMV
+1041 EGRAKVEALREACLV
-1056 RLRPILMTTST
+1056 RLRPILMTSST

-1092 VVGGLLTSTLLTLIV
+1092 VVGGLLTSTLLTLLV
-1107 IPALYMLLDRHKHEA
+1107 IPSLYTLLDRRA
-1122 DPEAVAPSA
+1122 
-1131 G
+1131 

>member
-1 MKVVSF
+1 MRVVSF

-44 SLTVQTEYEG
+44 SLTVQTGYEG
-54 AAPVEMEN
+54 AAPVEMET

-76 GVNRVVSSSRA
+76 GVNRVISSSRA

-120 EAERPVLLRYDPS
+120 AADRPVLLRYDPS

-141 LAAGGSDLI
+141 LAGGGSDLI

-243 IDRSR
+243 IDRSQ
-248 GAIVRLEDIARVYQ
+248 GAIVRLEDVARVYQ

-274 GREAVEIAVYKE
+274 GNEAVEIAVYKE

-291 VTVASAVLDR
+291 VTVASAVLER
-301 VEELEEDLRQVDP
+301 VEGLVEEIKQIDP
-314 QLELTVLTDQSRY
+314 QLDLSVLTDQSRY

-415 DQGVG
+415 DQGLGV
-420 IVEAARGGASEVGRA
+420 VEAARDGASEVGRA

-484 MLASRKF
+484 MLASRRF
-491 FATGDRV
+491 FAAGDPV
-498 EKVDFA
+498 EAVRSA
-504 GRSNPVTRGLA
+504 GRSNPVTRALSA
-515 DFFNAIGFVVALTV
+515 FFNAIGVGIALVVKH
-529 RIVFGGVSTVMSWL
+529 VFRAVATVMSVL
-543 LRPVLAGFDALLRGI
+543 LRPVLAAFDALLRGI

-563 RILRGALRHPALVVL
+563 RVLRGALRHPALVVL
-578 VALVLLAGSVQLI
+578 VAVVLLAGSVQLV

-617 RLEVTDRRLAVIDKR
+617 RLEVTDRRLALIDEW
-632 VREFADEFGVQ
+632 VRDFREEFGVE
-643 SVYIV
+643 SVYTV

-677 DAEREELVMS
+677 DAEREEFVMS
-687 RIRDLIDTENA
+687 RIRALIDAENA
-698 SFTGPA
+698 SFAGQ
-704 TPADGVAPVGGGQA
+704 TPPVPGAASVPVGT
-718 LSVAGRPAAGGG
+718 AG
-730 QASSAAGPAPA
+730 AGPLL
-741 AGGARPALT
+741 G

-780 LLELLADQVASRMR
+780 LLEVLADQVAARMR
-794 QVEGLV
+794 EVEGLV

-813 QIVFDRE
+813 QIIFDRE
-820 RLSALNYT
+820 RLSTLNYT
-828 VAQLGAVIR
+828 VAELGAVIR

-843 IVTDIV
+843 IATDIV
-849 REDRNIEVRMRTD
+849 REDRNIEVRMRAD

-928 IQSILD
+928 IQAILD

-940 GFDVLVGGQRQEM
+940 GFDYSVGGQRQEM

-989 FAVPFSVI
+989 FAVPFSII

-1041 AGKAKIDALREACMV
+1041 AGKARVDALREACLV

-1107 IPALYMLLDRHKHEA
+1107 IPALYLLLDFHRHDA
-1122 DPEAVAPSA
+1122 DPEAVAEA
-1131 G
+1131 AT

>member
-1 MKVVSF
+1 MRVVSF

-44 SLTVQTEYEG
+44 SLTVQTGYEG
-54 AAPVEMEN
+54 AAPVEMET

-76 GVNRVVSSSRA
+76 GVNRVISSSRA

-120 EAERPVLLRYDPS
+120 AADRPVLLRYDPS

-141 LAAGGSDLI
+141 LSGGGDDLI

-243 IDRSR
+243 IDRSQ
-248 GAIVRLEDIARVYQ
+248 GAIVRLEDVARVYQ

-274 GREAVEIAVYKE
+274 GNEAVEIAVYKE

-291 VTVASAVLDR
+291 VTVASAVLER
-301 VEELEEDLRQVDP
+301 VEGLVEEIKQIDP
-314 QLELTVLTDQSRY
+314 QLDLSVLTDQSRY

-415 DQGVG
+415 DQGLGV
-420 IVEAARGGASEVGRA
+420 VEAARDGASEVGRA

-484 MLASRKF
+484 MLASRRF
-491 FATGDRV
+491 FAAGDPV
-498 EKVDFA
+498 EAVRSA
-504 GRSNPVTRGLA
+504 GRSNPVTRALSA
-515 DFFNAIGFVVALTV
+515 FFNAIGVGIALVVKH
-529 RIVFGGVSTVMSWL
+529 VFRAVATVMSVL
-543 LRPVLAGFDALLRGI
+543 LRPVLAAFDALLRGI

-563 RILRGALRHPALVVL
+563 RVLRGALRHPALVVL
-578 VALVLLAGSVQLI
+578 VAVVLLAGSVQLV

-617 RLEVTDRRLAVIDKR
+617 RLEVTDRRLALIDEW
-632 VREFADEFGVQ
+632 VRDFREEFGVE
-643 SVYIV
+643 SVYTV

-677 DAEREELVMS
+677 DAEREEFVMS
-687 RIRDLIDTENA
+687 RIRALIDAENA
-698 SFTGPA
+698 SFAGQ
-704 TPADGVAPVGGGQA
+704 TPPVPGAASVPVGT
-718 LSVAGRPAAGGG
+718 AG
-730 QASSAAGPAPA
+730 AGPLL
-741 AGGARPALT
+741 G

-780 LLELLADQVASRMR
+780 LLEVLADQVAARMR
-794 QVEGLV
+794 EVEGLV

-813 QIVFDRE
+813 QIIFDRE
-820 RLSALNYT
+820 RLSTLNYT
-828 VAQLGAVIR
+828 VAELGAVIR

-843 IVTDIV
+843 IATDIV
-849 REDRNIEVRMRTD
+849 REDRNIEVRMRAD

-928 IQSILD
+928 IQAILD

-940 GFDVLVGGQRQEM
+940 GFDYSVGGQRQEM

-989 FAVPFSVI
+989 FAVPFSII

-1041 AGKAKIDALREACMV
+1041 AGKARVDALREACLV

-1107 IPALYMLLDRHKHEA
+1107 IPALYLLLDFHRHDA
-1122 DPEAVAPSA
+1122 DPEAVAEA
-1131 G
+1131 AT

>member
-25 GGVAFRDLAVDL
+25 GGVAFRNLAVDL

-44 SLTVQTEYEG
+44 SLTVQTQYEG

-196 LTMNQVMN
+196 LTMNRVMN

-243 IDRSR
+243 IDRSQ

-301 VEELEEDLRQVDP
+301 VEELEENLRQIDP

-420 IVEAARGGASEVGRA
+420 VVEAARAGASEVGRA

-491 FATGDRV
+491 FAGG
-498 EKVDFA
+498 EKIETVALA
-504 GRSNPVTRGLA
+504 GRSNPITRGLA
-515 DFFNAIGFVVALTV
+515 ASFSAIGVGVALTV
-529 RIVFGGVSTVMSWL
+529 KIVFGGVSMVMSWL

-578 VALVLLAGSVQLI
+578 VAIVLLAGSVQLV

-617 RLEVTDRRLAVIDKR
+617 RLEVTDRRLAIIDER
-632 VREFADEFGVQ
+632 VRAFSDEFGVQ
-643 SVYIV
+643 SVYTV
-648 VGTSNEQGGAAGER
+648 VGTSNEQGGAAGEK

-687 RIRDLIDTENA
+687 RIRDLIEGENA
-698 SFTGPA
+698 SFA
-704 TPADGVAPVGGGQA
+704 GQ
-718 LSVAGRPAAGGG
+718 SQPVAGAAAVPPDAAAGDAG
-730 QASSAAGPAPA
+730 SAFG
-741 AGGARPALT
+741 

-794 QVEGLV
+794 EVEGLV

-843 IVTDIV
+843 IATDIV

-906 GGRVALIEANIVGR
+906 GGRVAVIEANIVGR

-940 GFDVLVGGQRQEM
+940 GFDYSVGGQRQEM

-1041 AGKAKIDALREACMV
+1041 AGKAKIDAVREACLV

-1107 IPALYMLLDRHKHEA
+1107 IPALYLLLDRHKHEA
-1122 DPEAVAPSA
+1122 DPEAVAEAAS
-1131 G
+1131 